1 MKLSTRLSTTLRP
14 LRLMTGAVL
23 LACACMA
30 QAEIRLGDTLPVAP
44 EVTVGKLPNGL
55 TYYIKKNARP
65 AQKVELRLV
74 VKAGSILEDD
84 DQQGLAHFTEHMA
97 FNGSTHFKRNE
108 LISYLQSIGVKF
120 GADLNAYTSFDE
132 TVYVLPIPTTR
143 KGNLEKGFLVLED
156 WAHGL
161 KFNPADIN
169 SERGI
174 VLEEAR
180 LGKGASDR
188 MNKVLYPKLLNG
200 SRYAERMPIGKESV
214 LKTFKPD
221 TIKRFYKDWYRPD
234 LMAVMVVG
242 DVEPKQAE
250 AMIRQHFGKLKNPAE
265 PRPRTYAEVPLREQT
280 EALVITDK
288 EATDD
293 TVFIRYP
300 IRPAQEPVTIADYRR
315 QMIENLYGQ
324 MLSARMQELTQ
335 QADPPFIQGGS
346 SMGKLVRGY
355 ESFSAYALV
364 GKGGVKPAIDALIRE
379 DERARRFGF
388 SQDELD
394 RARKNML
401 RNYERAYNERDK
413 SDSAVFVAEY
423 SRNFLEK
430 EAIPGIENELMYAR
444 ELLPQVS
451 LQEINET
458 VAKVIPDQQK
468 KLVVFMGSE
477 PKAGDKPVP
486 TEQQLLDAV
495 AQAEQQ
501 KVAPKLEKVVDSK
514 LMDGPPAGGTI
525 VSETKNS
532 AIGVT
537 ELKLG
542 NGVRVLL
549 KPTDFKNDQVLMGA
563 TRFGGQSLYGDADV
577 YNARYASAIVSNMGL
592 KDLAPA
598 DLQKVMAGKTVNV
611 GASLGELSEGF
622 GGSSSSADVEAMLQL
637 VYLYMHQVRRDP
649 ALFQSFVSKQQ
660 DLARNT
666 LLQPDAVFYDTIQH
680 TMFGDSPRID
690 GVPRPG
696 DFGKV
701 DLDRALDI
709 FRERFGS
716 ARDMTFF
723 FTGSFDVEKIK
734 PLLAAYLGTLPV
746 GEVVHAYRDLGLRP
760 VRGVVKKAVYMGSEP
775 KSNIS
780 ISFTGDVQYSDE
792 QKMVLQALGEVL
804 NLKVIEVLR
813 EKMSMIYGGG
823 FETAMGKHPYGHYT
837 VGLSLPTGPEN
848 VDKVIAA
855 AFAEIDK
862 MKTQGPSAA
871 DLEKVKLNWITRQKK
886 SMRENSYWM
895 SQMMGSVTQERD
907 PTQILRF
914 EQRVRAITPQAI
926 RQAAQRYLDMNNYVQ
941 VVLYPEQGAAQADG
955 KPVVAGSNSQ

>member
-1 MKLSTRLSTTLRP
+1 MKLSK
-14 LRLMTGAVL
+14 LRLISGAVL

-30 QAEIRLGDTLPVAP
+30 QAEIRLTDPLPLAP

-55 TYYIKKNARP
+55 TYYVKKNARP

-132 TVYVLPIPTTR
+132 TVYVLPIPTN
-143 KGNLEKGFLVLED
+143 KKENLEKGFLVLED

-214 LKTFKPD
+214 LKTFKQEA
-221 TIKRFYKDWYRPD
+221 IKRFYKDWYRPD

-250 AMIRQHFGKLKNPAE
+250 KLIQQHFGKLKNPAK
-265 PRPRTYAEVPLREQT
+265 PRPRLYAEVPQRSQT
-280 EALVITDK
+280 EAVVITDK
-288 EATDD
+288 EAPDD
-293 TVFIRYP
+293 SVFIRYP
-300 IRPAQEPVTIADYRR
+300 IRAAQEPVTIADYRR

-335 QADPPFIQGGS
+335 QANPPFIQGGS

-355 ESFSAYALV
+355 ESFSAYALL
-364 GKGGVKPAIDALIRE
+364 GKGGVQPAVDALVQE

-394 RARKNML
+394 RARKDML
-401 RNYERAYNERDK
+401 RNYERAYSERDK
-413 SDSAVFVAEY
+413 SDSAGFVAEY
-423 SRNFLEK
+423 SRNFLEQ
-430 EAIPGIENELMYAR
+430 EAIPGIANELLYAK
-444 ELLPQVS
+444 ELLPQVT

-468 KLVVFMGSE
+468 KLVVFMGAE
-477 PKAGDKPVP
+477 PKAGEATSSVP
-486 TEQQLLDAV
+486 TQQQLLDAV
-495 AQAEQQ
+495 AKAEQQ
-501 KVAPKLEKVVDSK
+501 KVEPRTEKVLASK
-514 LMDGPPAGGTI
+514 LMDGPPAGGSI
-525 VSETKNS
+525 VSEKLNS

-537 ELKLG
+537 ELTLG

-549 KPTDFKNDQVLMGA
+549 KPTDFKNDQVLMGS
-563 TRFGGQSLYGDADV
+563 TRFGGQSLFGDADI
-577 YNARYASAIVSNMGL
+577 YNARYASAVVGSMGL
-592 KDLAPA
+592 KDLAPL
-598 DLQKVMAGKTVNV
+598 DLQKVLAGKTVNV

-622 GGSSSSADVEAMLQL
+622 GGSASSADVEAMLQL
-637 VYLYMHQVRRDP
+637 VYLYFNDVRKD
-649 ALFQSFVSKQQ
+649 AGLYQSFIGKQQ
-660 DLARNT
+660 DLAKNSMA
-666 LLQPDAVFYDTIQH
+666 QPEAVFYDAIQH
-680 TMFGDSPRID
+680 AMYGDNPRVD
-690 GVPRPG
+690 GVPRAA
-696 DFGKV
+696 DFDKV
-701 DLDRALDI
+701 GLDRSLDI
-709 FRERFGS
+709 FRQRFSS
-716 ARDMTFF
+716 ARGMTFIF
-723 FTGSFDVEKIK
+723 AGSFELDKIK
-734 PLLAAYLGTLPV
+734 PLIASYLGTLPV
-746 GEVVHAYRDLGLRP
+746 GEVAHAYRDVGMRP
-760 VRGVVKKAVYMGSEP
+760 VTGVVKKDIYMGSEP
-775 KSNIS
+775 KSTIS
-780 ISFTGDVQYSDE
+780 ITFNGDVAYSDE
-792 QKMVLQALGEVL
+792 QKLTLQALGEVL

-823 FETAMGKHPYGHYT
+823 FETSMGQHPYGHYS
-837 VGLSLPTGPEN
+837 VALNLPTGPEN

-855 AFAEIDK
+855 AFAEINK
-862 MKTQGPSAA
+862 MKADGPSVA
-871 DLEKVKLNWITRQKK
+871 DLEKVKLNWITRQQK
-886 SMRENSYWM
+886 SLRENNYWM
-895 SQMMGSVTQERD
+895 NQLMGSVTQGRD
-907 PTQILRF
+907 PAHILRY
-914 EQRVRAITPQAI
+914 EQRVRAITPQAVKL
-926 RQAAQRYLDMNNYVQ
+926 AAQRYLDMHNYVQ
-941 VVLYPEQGAAQADG
+941 VVLYPERKNVAA
-955 KPVVAGSNSQ
+955 K

>member
-1 MKLSTRLSTTLRP
+1 MKLSK
-14 LRLMTGAVL
+14 LRLISGAVL

-30 QAEIRLGDTLPVAP
+30 QAEIRLSDPLPLAP

-132 TVYVLPIPTTR
+132 TVYVLPIPTNR
-143 KGNLEKGFLVLED
+143 KENLEKGFLVLED

-214 LKTFKPD
+214 LKTFKPEA
-221 TIKRFYKDWYRPD
+221 IKRFYKDWYRPD

-242 DVEPKQAE
+242 DVEPSQAE
-250 AMIRQHFGKLKNPAE
+250 KLIRQHFGKLKNPAK
-265 PRPRTYAEVPLREQT
+265 PRPRLYAEVPQRSQT

-288 EATDD
+288 EAPDD
-293 TVFIRYP
+293 SVFIRYP
-300 IRPAQEPVTIADYRR
+300 IRAAQEPVTIADYRR

-335 QADPPFIQGGS
+335 QANPPFIQGGS

-355 ESFSAYALV
+355 ESFSAYALL
-364 GKGGVKPAIDALIRE
+364 GKGGVQPAVDALVQE

-394 RARKNML
+394 RARKDML
-401 RNYERAYNERDK
+401 RNYERAYSERDK
-413 SDSAVFVAEY
+413 SDSAGFVAEY
-423 SRNFLEK
+423 SRNFLEQ
-430 EAIPGIENELMYAR
+430 EAVPGIANELLYAQ
-444 ELLPQVS
+444 ELLPQVT

-468 KLVVFMGSE
+468 KLVVFMGAE
-477 PKAGDKPVP
+477 PKAGGAASTVP
-486 TEQQLLDAV
+486 TQRQLLDAV
-495 AQAEQQ
+495 AKAEQQ
-501 KVAPKLEKVVDSK
+501 KVEPRTEKVLASK
-514 LMDGPPAGGTI
+514 LMDGPPAGGGI
-525 VSETKNS
+525 VSEKLNS

-537 ELKLG
+537 ELTLG

-549 KPTDFKNDQVLMGA
+549 KPTDFKNDQVLMGS
-563 TRFGGQSLYGDADV
+563 TRFGGQSLFGDADI
-577 YNARYASAIVSNMGL
+577 YNARYASAVVGSMGL
-592 KDLAPA
+592 KDLAPL
-598 DLQKVMAGKTVNV
+598 DLQKVLAGKTVNV

-622 GGSSSSADVEAMLQL
+622 GGSASSADVEAMLQL
-637 VYLYMHQVRRDP
+637 VYLYFNDVRKD
-649 ALFQSFVSKQQ
+649 AGLYQSFIGKQQ
-660 DLARNT
+660 DLAKNSMA
-666 LLQPDAVFYDTIQH
+666 QPEAVFYDAIQH
-680 TMFGDSPRID
+680 AMFGDNPRVD
-690 GVPRPG
+690 GVPRAA
-696 DFGKV
+696 DFDKV
-701 DLDRALDI
+701 GLDRSLDI
-709 FRERFGS
+709 FRQRFSS
-716 ARDMTFF
+716 ARGMTFIF
-723 FTGSFDVEKIK
+723 AGSFELDKIK
-734 PLLAAYLGTLPV
+734 PLIASYLGTLPV
-746 GEVVHAYRDLGLRP
+746 GDVPHAYRDVGMRP
-760 VRGVVKKAVYMGSEP
+760 VTGVVKKEIYMGSEP
-775 KSNIS
+775 KSTIS
-780 ISFTGDVQYSDE
+780 ITFNGEVAYSDE
-792 QKMVLQALGEVL
+792 QKLTLQALGEVL

-823 FETAMGKHPYGHYT
+823 FETSMGQHPYGHYS
-837 VGLSLPTGPEN
+837 VALNLPTGPEN

-855 AFAEIDK
+855 AFAEINK
-862 MKTQGPSAA
+862 MKTDGPSAA
-871 DLEKVKLNWITRQKK
+871 DLEKVKLNWITRQQK
-886 SMRENSYWM
+886 SLRENRYWM
-895 SQMMGSVTQERD
+895 SQLMGSVTQGRD
-907 PTQILRF
+907 PAHILRY
-914 EQRVRAITPQAI
+914 EQRVRAITPQAVKL
-926 RQAAQRYLDMNNYVQ
+926 AAQRYLDMHNYVQ
-941 VVLYPEQGAAQADG
+941 VVMYPER
-955 KPVVAGSNSQ
+955 KNVAVK

>member
-1 MKLSTRLSTTLRP
+1 MKLSK
-14 LRLMTGAVL
+14 LRLISGAVL

-30 QAEIRLGDTLPVAP
+30 QAEIRLTDPLPLAP

-132 TVYVLPIPTTR
+132 TVYVLPIPTN
-143 KGNLEKGFLVLED
+143 KKENLEKGFLVLED

-214 LKTFKPD
+214 LKTFKPEA
-221 TIKRFYKDWYRPD
+221 IKRFYKDWYRPD

-242 DVEPKQAE
+242 DVEPSQAE
-250 AMIRQHFGKLKNPAE
+250 KLIRQHFGKLKNPAK
-265 PRPRTYAEVPLREQT
+265 PRPRLYAEVPQRSQT

-288 EATDD
+288 EAPDD

-300 IRPAQEPVTIADYRR
+300 IRAAQEPVTIADYRR

-335 QADPPFIQGGS
+335 QANPPFIQGGS
-346 SMGKLVRGY
+346 SVGKLVRGY
-355 ESFSAYALV
+355 ESFSAYALL
-364 GKGGVKPAIDALIRE
+364 GKGGVQPAVDALVLE

-394 RARKNML
+394 RARKDML
-401 RNYERAYNERDK
+401 RNYERAYSERDK
-413 SDSAVFVAEY
+413 SDSAGFVAEY
-423 SRNFLEK
+423 SRNFLEQ
-430 EAIPGIENELMYAR
+430 EAVPGIANELLYAQ
-444 ELLPQVS
+444 ELLPQVT

-468 KLVVFMGSE
+468 KLVVFMGAE
-477 PKAGDKPVP
+477 PKAGDAASTVP
-486 TEQQLLDAV
+486 TQQQLLDAV
-495 AQAEQQ
+495 AQAERQT
-501 KVAPKLEKVVDSK
+501 VEPRTEKVLASK
-514 LMDGPPAGGTI
+514 LMDGPPAGGGI
-525 VSETKNS
+525 VSEKLNS

-537 ELKLG
+537 ELTLG

-549 KPTDFKNDQVLMGA
+549 KPTDFKNDQVLMGS
-563 TRFGGQSLYGDADV
+563 TRFGGQSLFGDADI
-577 YNARYASAIVSNMGL
+577 YNARYASAVVGSMGL
-592 KDLAPA
+592 KDLAPL
-598 DLQKVMAGKTVNV
+598 DLQKVLAGKTVNV

-622 GGSSSSADVEAMLQL
+622 GGSASSADVEAMLQL
-637 VYLYMHQVRRDP
+637 VYLYFHDVRKD
-649 ALFQSFVSKQQ
+649 AGLYQSFIGKQQ
-660 DLARNT
+660 DLAKNSMA
-666 LLQPDAVFYDTIQH
+666 QPEAVFYDAIQH
-680 TMFGDSPRID
+680 AMYGDNPRVD
-690 GVPRPG
+690 GVPRAA
-696 DFGKV
+696 DFDKV
-701 DLDRALDI
+701 GLDRSLDI
-709 FRERFGS
+709 FRQRFSS
-716 ARDMTFF
+716 ARDMTFIF
-723 FTGSFDVEKIK
+723 AGSFELDKIK
-734 PLLAAYLGTLPV
+734 PLIASYLGTLPV
-746 GEVVHAYRDLGLRP
+746 ADVAHAYRDVGMRP
-760 VRGVVKKAVYMGSEP
+760 VTGVVKKDIYMGSEP
-775 KSNIS
+775 KSTIS
-780 ISFTGDVQYSDE
+780 ITFNGDAAYSDE
-792 QKMVLQALGEVL
+792 QKLTLQALGEVL

-823 FETAMGKHPYGHYT
+823 FDTSMGQHPYGHYS
-837 VGLSLPTGPEN
+837 VALNLPTGPEN

-855 AFAEIDK
+855 AFAEINK
-862 MKTQGPSAA
+862 MKADGPSVA
-871 DLEKVKLNWITRQKK
+871 DLEKVKLNWITRQQK
-886 SMRENSYWM
+886 SLRENNYWM
-895 SQMMGSVTQERD
+895 NQLMGSVTQGRD
-907 PTQILRF
+907 PAHILNY
-914 EQRVRAITPQAI
+914 EQRVRAITPQAVKL
-926 RQAAQRYLDMNNYVQ
+926 AAQRYLDMHNYVQ
-941 VVLYPEQGAAQADG
+941 VVLYPER
-955 KPVVAGSNSQ
+955 KNVASK

>member
-1 MKLSTRLSTTLRP
+1 MKLSK
-14 LRLMTGAVL
+14 LRLVSGAVL

-30 QAEIRLGDTLPVAP
+30 QAEIRLSDPLPLAP

-132 TVYVLPIPTTR
+132 TVYVLPIPTN
-143 KGNLEKGFLVLED
+143 KKENLEKGFLVLED

-214 LKTFKPD
+214 LKTFKPEA
-221 TIKRFYKDWYRPD
+221 IKRFYKDWYRPD

-242 DVEPKQAE
+242 DVEPRQAE
-250 AMIRQHFGKLKNPAE
+250 AMIRQHFGKLKNPAK
-265 PRPRTYAEVPLREQT
+265 PRPRLYADVPQRSQT

-288 EATDD
+288 EAPDD
-293 TVFIRYP
+293 SVFIRYP
-300 IRPAQEPVTIADYRR
+300 IRAAQEPVTIADYRR
-315 QMIENLYGQ
+315 QMIENLYGH

-335 QADPPFIQGGS
+335 QANPPFIQGGS

-355 ESFSAYALV
+355 ESFSAYALL
-364 GKGGVKPAIDALIRE
+364 GKGGVQPAVDALVLE

-394 RARKNML
+394 RARKDML
-401 RNYERAYNERDK
+401 RNYERAYSERDK
-413 SDSAVFVAEY
+413 SDSSGFVAEY
-423 SRNFLEK
+423 SRNFLEQ
-430 EAIPGIENELMYAR
+430 EAIPGIANELLYAQ
-444 ELLPQVS
+444 ELLPQVT

-468 KLVVFMGSE
+468 KLVVFMGAE
-477 PKAGDKPVP
+477 PKAGGAASTVP
-486 TEQQLLDAV
+486 TQQQLLDAV
-495 AQAEQQ
+495 AKAEQQ
-501 KVAPKLEKVVDSK
+501 KVEPRTEKVLASK
-514 LMDGPPAGGTI
+514 LMDGPPAGGSI
-525 VSETKNS
+525 VSEKLNS
-532 AIGVT
+532 AVGVT
-537 ELKLG
+537 ELILG

-549 KPTDFKNDQVLMGA
+549 KPTDFKNDQVLMGS
-563 TRFGGQSLYGDADV
+563 TRFGGQSLFGDADI
-577 YNARYASAIVSNMGL
+577 YNARYASAVVGSMGL
-592 KDLAPA
+592 RDLAPL
-598 DLQKVMAGKTVNV
+598 DLQKVLAGKTVNV

-622 GGSSSSADVEAMLQL
+622 GGSASSADVEAMLQL
-637 VYLYMHQVRRDP
+637 VYLYFNDVRKD
-649 ALFQSFVSKQQ
+649 AGLYQSFIGKQQ
-660 DLARNT
+660 DLAKNSMA
-666 LLQPDAVFYDTIQH
+666 QPEAVFYDAIQH
-680 TMFGDSPRID
+680 AMFGDNPRVD
-690 GVPRPG
+690 GVPRAA
-696 DFGKV
+696 DFDKV
-701 DLDRALDI
+701 GLDRSLEI
-709 FRERFGS
+709 FRQRFSS
-716 ARDMTFF
+716 ARDMTFI
-723 FTGSFDVEKIK
+723 FTGSFDLGKIK
-734 PLLAAYLGTLPV
+734 PLIASYLGTLPV
-746 GEVVHAYRDLGLRP
+746 GEVAHAYRDVGMRP
-760 VRGVVKKAVYMGSEP
+760 VSGIVKKDIYMGSEP
-775 KSNIS
+775 KSTIS
-780 ISFTGDVQYSDE
+780 ITFNGDVAYSDE
-792 QKMVLQALGEVL
+792 QKLTLQALGEVL

-823 FETAMGKHPYGHYT
+823 FETSMGQHPYGHYS
-837 VGLSLPTGPEN
+837 VALNLPTGPEN

-855 AFAEIDK
+855 AFAEINK
-862 MKTQGPSAA
+862 MKTDGPSAA
-871 DLEKVKLNWITRQKK
+871 DLEKVKLNWITRQQK
-886 SMRENSYWM
+886 SLRENNYWM
-895 SQMMGSVTQERD
+895 NQLMGSVTQGRD
-907 PTQILRF
+907 PAHILRY
-914 EQRVRAITPQAI
+914 EQRVRAITPQAVKL
-926 RQAAQRYLDMNNYVQ
+926 AAQRYLDMHNYVQ
-941 VVLYPEQGAAQADG
+941 VVLYPERKNIAA
-955 KPVVAGSNSQ
+955 K

>member
-1 MKLSTRLSTTLRP
+1 MKLRP
-14 LRLMTGAVL
+14 LRLITGAVL

-30 QAEIRLGDTLPVAP
+30 QAQIALNDPLPLSP
-44 EVTVGKLPNGL
+44 EVTVGKLSNGL

-132 TVYVLPIPTTR
+132 TVYVLPIPTTQ

-250 AMIRQHFGKLKNPAE
+250 AMIRRHFGKLKNPAK

-355 ESFSAYALV
+355 ESFSAYALL
-364 GKGGVKPAIDALIRE
+364 GKGGVQPAIAALVRE

-413 SDSAVFVAEY
+413 SDSAGFVAEY

-451 LQEINET
+451 LQELNET
-458 VAKVIPDQQK
+458 VAKVIPDRQK
-468 KLVVFMGSE
+468 KLVVYMGSE
-477 PKAGDKPVP
+477 MGSETGSEANAGGKAVP

-501 KVAPKLEKVVDSK
+501 QVEPKLEKVVDSK
-514 LMDGPPAGGTI
+514 LMDGPPAGGSI
-525 VSETKNS
+525 VSETLNS

-563 TRFGGQSLYGDADV
+563 TRFGGQSLFDDADV
-577 YNARYASAIVSNMGL
+577 YNARYASAVVSNMGL
-592 KDLAPA
+592 KDLAPL
-598 DLQKVMAGKTVNV
+598 DLQKAMAGKTVNV

-622 GGSSSSADVEAMLQL
+622 GGSSSSADVESMLQL
-637 VYLYMHQVRRDP
+637 VNLYMHQVRRDP
-649 ALFQSFVSKQQ
+649 ALFQSYIGKQQ
-660 DLARNT
+660 DLAKNSM
-666 LLQPDAVFYDTIQH
+666 LQPETVFYDTVQR

-690 GVPRPG
+690 GVPHAS
-696 DFGKV
+696 DFAKI
-701 DLDRALDI
+701 DLDRALEI
-709 FRERFGS
+709 FRQRYGS

-723 FTGSFDVEKIK
+723 FTGSFDVETIK

-746 GEVVHAYRDLGLRP
+746 GEVPHAYRDLGLRP
-760 VRGVVKKAVYMGSEP
+760 VKGVVKKAVYMGSEP

-780 ISFTGDVQYSDE
+780 INFTGEVEYSDE

-804 NLKVIEVLR
+804 NLRVIDVLR

-855 AFAEIDK
+855 AFAEIK
-862 MKTQGPSAA
+862 RMKTDGPSAA

-886 SMRENSYWM
+886 AMRENSYWM
-895 SQMMGSVTQERD
+895 SQLMGSVTQERD
-907 PTQILRF
+907 PTQILRY
-914 EQRVRAITPQAI
+914 EQRVRAITPQAVK
-926 RQAAQRYLDMNNYVQ
+926 QAAQRYLDLNNYVQ
-941 VVLYPEQGAAQADG
+941 VVLYPEQKNVTA
-955 KPVVAGSNSQ
+955 SNSH

>member
-1 MKLSTRLSTTLRP
+1 MKLSK
-14 LRLMTGAVL
+14 LRLISGAVL

-30 QAEIRLGDTLPVAP
+30 QAEIRLSDPLPLAP

-132 TVYVLPIPTTR
+132 TVYVLPIPTN
-143 KGNLEKGFLVLED
+143 KKENLEKGFLVLED

-214 LKTFKPD
+214 LKTFKPEA
-221 TIKRFYKDWYRPD
+221 IKRFYKDWYRPD

-250 AMIRQHFGKLKNPAE
+250 AMIRQHFGKLKNPAK
-265 PRPRTYAEVPLREQT
+265 PRPRLYAEVPQRSQT
-280 EALVITDK
+280 EAVVITDK
-288 EATDD
+288 EAPDD
-293 TVFIRYP
+293 SVFIRYP
-300 IRPAQEPVTIADYRR
+300 IRAAQEPVTIADYRR

-335 QADPPFIQGGS
+335 QANPPFIQGGS

-355 ESFSAYALV
+355 ESFSAYALL
-364 GKGGVKPAIDALIRE
+364 GKGGVQPAVDALVQE

-394 RARKNML
+394 RARKDML
-401 RNYERAYNERDK
+401 RNYERAYSERDK
-413 SDSAVFVAEY
+413 SDSAGFVAEY
-423 SRNFLEK
+423 SRNFLEQ
-430 EAIPGIENELMYAR
+430 EAIPGIANELLYAK
-444 ELLPQVS
+444 ELLPQVT

-468 KLVVFMGSE
+468 KLVVFMGAE
-477 PKAGDKPVP
+477 PKAGEATSSVP
-486 TEQQLLDAV
+486 TQQQLLDAV
-495 AQAEQQ
+495 AKAEQQ
-501 KVAPKLEKVVDSK
+501 KVEPRTEKVLASK
-514 LMDGPPAGGTI
+514 LMDGPPAGGSI
-525 VSETKNS
+525 VSEKLNS

-537 ELKLG
+537 ELTLG

-549 KPTDFKNDQVLMGA
+549 KPTDFKNDQVLMGS
-563 TRFGGQSLYGDADV
+563 TRFGGQSLFGDADI
-577 YNARYASAIVSNMGL
+577 YNARYASAVVGSMGL
-592 KDLAPA
+592 KDLAPL
-598 DLQKVMAGKTVNV
+598 DLQKVLAGKTVNV

-622 GGSSSSADVEAMLQL
+622 GGSASSADVEAMLQL
-637 VYLYMHQVRRDP
+637 VYLYFNDVRKD
-649 ALFQSFVSKQQ
+649 AGLYQSFIGKQQ
-660 DLARNT
+660 DLAKNSMA
-666 LLQPDAVFYDTIQH
+666 QPEAVFYDAIQH
-680 TMFGDSPRID
+680 AMYGDNPRVD
-690 GVPRPG
+690 GVPRAA
-696 DFGKV
+696 DFDKV
-701 DLDRALDI
+701 GLDRSLDI
-709 FRERFGS
+709 FRQRFSS
-716 ARDMTFF
+716 ARDMTFIF
-723 FTGSFDVEKIK
+723 AGSFELDKIK
-734 PLLAAYLGTLPV
+734 PLIASYLGTLPV
-746 GEVVHAYRDLGLRP
+746 GEVAHAYRDVGMRP
-760 VRGVVKKAVYMGSEP
+760 VTGVVKKDIYMGSEP
-775 KSNIS
+775 KSTIS
-780 ISFTGDVQYSDE
+780 ITFNGDVAYSDE
-792 QKMVLQALGEVL
+792 QKLTLQALGEVL

-823 FETAMGKHPYGHYT
+823 FETSMGQHPYGHYS
-837 VGLSLPTGPEN
+837 VALNLPTGPEN

-855 AFAEIDK
+855 AFAEINK
-862 MKTQGPSAA
+862 MKADGPSVA
-871 DLEKVKLNWITRQKK
+871 DLEKVKLNWITRQQK
-886 SMRENSYWM
+886 SLRENNYWM
-895 SQMMGSVTQERD
+895 NQLMGSVTQGRD
-907 PTQILRF
+907 PAHILRY
-914 EQRVRAITPQAI
+914 EQRVRAITPQAVKL
-926 RQAAQRYLDMNNYVQ
+926 AAQRYLDMHNYVQ
-941 VVLYPEQGAAQADG
+941 VVLYPERKNVAA
-955 KPVVAGSNSQ
+955 K

>member
-1 MKLSTRLSTTLRP
+1 MKLSK
-14 LRLMTGAVL
+14 LRLISGAVL

-30 QAEIRLGDTLPVAP
+30 QAEIRLTDPLPLAP

-132 TVYVLPIPTTR
+132 TVYVLPIPTN
-143 KGNLEKGFLVLED
+143 KKENLEKGFLVLED

-214 LKTFKPD
+214 LKTFKPEA
-221 TIKRFYKDWYRPD
+221 IKRFYKDWYRPD

-250 AMIRQHFGKLKNPAE
+250 AMIRQHFGKLKNPAK
-265 PRPRTYAEVPLREQT
+265 PRPRLYAEVPQRSQT

-288 EATDD
+288 EAPDD
-293 TVFIRYP
+293 SVFIRYP
-300 IRPAQEPVTIADYRR
+300 IRAAQEPVTIADYRR

-335 QADPPFIQGGS
+335 QANPPFIQGGS

-355 ESFSAYALV
+355 ESFSAYALL
-364 GKGGVKPAIDALIRE
+364 GKGGVQPAVDALVQE

-394 RARKNML
+394 RARKDML
-401 RNYERAYNERDK
+401 RNYERAYSERDK
-413 SDSAVFVAEY
+413 SDSAGFVAEY
-423 SRNFLEK
+423 SRNFLEQ
-430 EAIPGIENELMYAR
+430 EAIPGIANELLYAK
-444 ELLPQVS
+444 ELLPQVT

-468 KLVVFMGSE
+468 KLVVFMGAE
-477 PKAGDKPVP
+477 PKAGDATSSVP
-486 TEQQLLDAV
+486 TQQQLLDAV
-495 AQAEQQ
+495 AKAEQQ
-501 KVAPKLEKVVDSK
+501 KVEPRTEKVLASK
-514 LMDGPPAGGTI
+514 LMDGPPAGGSI
-525 VSETKNS
+525 VSEKLNS

-537 ELKLG
+537 ELTLG

-549 KPTDFKNDQVLMGA
+549 KPTDFKNDQVLMGS
-563 TRFGGQSLYGDADV
+563 TRFGGQSLFGDADI
-577 YNARYASAIVSNMGL
+577 YNARYASAVVGSMGL
-592 KDLAPA
+592 KDLAPL
-598 DLQKVMAGKTVNV
+598 DLQKVLAGKTVNV

-622 GGSSSSADVEAMLQL
+622 GGSASSADVEAMLQL
-637 VYLYMHQVRRDP
+637 VYLYFNDVRKD
-649 ALFQSFVSKQQ
+649 AGLYQSFIGKQQ
-660 DLARNT
+660 DLAKNSMA
-666 LLQPDAVFYDTIQH
+666 QPEAVFYDAIQH
-680 TMFGDSPRID
+680 AMYGDNPRVD
-690 GVPRPG
+690 GVPRAA
-696 DFGKV
+696 DFDKV
-701 DLDRALDI
+701 GLDRSLDI
-709 FRERFGS
+709 FRQRFSS
-716 ARDMTFF
+716 ARDMTFIF
-723 FTGSFDVEKIK
+723 AGSFELDKIK
-734 PLLAAYLGTLPV
+734 PLIASYLGTLPV
-746 GEVVHAYRDLGLRP
+746 GEVAHAYRDVGMRP
-760 VRGVVKKAVYMGSEP
+760 VTGVVKKDIYMGSEP
-775 KSNIS
+775 KSTIS
-780 ISFTGDVQYSDE
+780 ITFNGDVAYSDE
-792 QKMVLQALGEVL
+792 QKLTLQALGEVL

-823 FETAMGKHPYGHYT
+823 FETSMGQHPYGHYS
-837 VGLSLPTGPEN
+837 VALNLPTGPEN

-855 AFAEIDK
+855 AFAEINK
-862 MKTQGPSAA
+862 MKADGPSVA
-871 DLEKVKLNWITRQKK
+871 DLEKVKLNWITRQQK
-886 SMRENSYWM
+886 SLRENNYWM
-895 SQMMGSVTQERD
+895 NQLMGSVTQGRD
-907 PTQILRF
+907 PAHILKY
-914 EQRVRAITPQAI
+914 EQRVRAITPQAVKL
-926 RQAAQRYLDMNNYVQ
+926 AAQRYLDMHNYVQ
-941 VVLYPEQGAAQADG
+941 VVLYPERKNVAA
-955 KPVVAGSNSQ
+955 K

>member
-1 MKLSTRLSTTLRP
+1 MNLSK
-14 LRLMTGAVL
+14 LRLISGAVL

-30 QAEIRLGDTLPVAP
+30 QAEIRLSDPLPLAP

-132 TVYVLPIPTTR
+132 TVYVLPIPTNK

-214 LKTFKPD
+214 LKTFKPEA
-221 TIKRFYKDWYRPD
+221 IKRFYKDWYRPD
-234 LMAVMVVG
+234 LMAVVVVG

-250 AMIRQHFGKLKNPAE
+250 AMIRQHFGKLKNPAK
-265 PRPRTYAEVPLREQT
+265 PRPRLYAEVPQRSQT

-288 EATDD
+288 EAPDD

-300 IRPAQEPVTIADYRR
+300 IRAAQEPVTIADYRR

-335 QADPPFIQGGS
+335 QANPPFIQGGS
-346 SMGKLVRGY
+346 NMGKLVRGY
-355 ESFSAYALV
+355 ESFSAYALL
-364 GKGGVKPAIDALIRE
+364 GKGGVQPAVDALVQE

-401 RNYERAYNERDK
+401 RNYERAYSERDK
-413 SDSAVFVAEY
+413 SDSAGFVAEY
-423 SRNFLEK
+423 SRNFLEQ
-430 EAIPGIENELMYAR
+430 EAIPGIANELLYAQ
-444 ELLPQVS
+444 ELLPQVT

-468 KLVVFMGSE
+468 KLVVFMGAE
-477 PKAGDKPVP
+477 PKAGAAASTVP
-486 TEQQLLDAV
+486 TQQQLLDAV
-495 AQAEQQ
+495 AKAEQQ
-501 KVAPKLEKVVDSK
+501 TIEPRTEKVLASK
-514 LMDGPPAGGTI
+514 LMDGPPAGGSI
-525 VSETKNS
+525 VSEKLNS

-537 ELKLG
+537 ELTLG

-549 KPTDFKNDQVLMGA
+549 KPTDFKNDQVLMGS
-563 TRFGGQSLYGDADV
+563 TRFGGQSLFGDADI
-577 YNARYASAIVSNMGL
+577 YNARYASAVVGSMGL
-592 KDLAPA
+592 KDLAPL
-598 DLQKVMAGKTVNV
+598 DLQKVLAGKTVNV

-622 GGSSSSADVEAMLQL
+622 GGSASSADVEAMLQL
-637 VYLYMHQVRRDP
+637 VYLYFNDVRKD
-649 ALFQSFVSKQQ
+649 AGLYQSFIGKQQ
-660 DLARNT
+660 DLAKNSMA
-666 LLQPDAVFYDTIQH
+666 QPEAVFYDAIQH
-680 TMFGDSPRID
+680 AMFGDNPRVD
-690 GVPRPG
+690 GVPRAA
-696 DFGKV
+696 DFDKV
-701 DLDRALDI
+701 GLDRSLDI
-709 FRERFGS
+709 FRQRFSS
-716 ARDMTFF
+716 ARGMTFIF
-723 FTGSFDVEKIK
+723 AGSFELDKIK
-734 PLLAAYLGTLPV
+734 PLIASYLGTLPV
-746 GEVVHAYRDLGLRP
+746 ADVPHAYRDVGMRP
-760 VRGVVKKAVYMGSEP
+760 VTGVVKKDIYMGSEP
-775 KSNIS
+775 KSTIS
-780 ISFTGDVQYSDE
+780 ITFNGDVAYSDE
-792 QKMVLQALGEVL
+792 QKLTLQALGEVL

-823 FETAMGKHPYGHYT
+823 FETSMGQHPYGHYS
-837 VGLSLPTGPEN
+837 VALNLPTGPEN

-855 AFAEIDK
+855 AFAEINK
-862 MKTQGPSAA
+862 MKTDGPSAA
-871 DLEKVKLNWITRQKK
+871 DLEKVKLNWITRQQK
-886 SMRENSYWM
+886 SLRENRYWM
-895 SQMMGSVTQERD
+895 SQLMGSVTQGRD
-907 PTQILRF
+907 PAHILRY
-914 EQRVRAITPQAI
+914 EQRVRAITPQAVKL
-926 RQAAQRYLDMNNYVQ
+926 AAQRYLDMHNYVQ
-941 VVLYPEQGAAQADG
+941 VVLYPERKNVAA
-955 KPVVAGSNSQ
+955 K

>member
-1 MKLSTRLSTTLRP
+1 MKLST
-14 LRLMTGAVL
+14 LRLISGAVL

-30 QAEIRLGDTLPVAP
+30 QAEIRLSDPLPLAP

-132 TVYVLPIPTTR
+132 TVYVLPIPTNR
-143 KGNLEKGFLVLED
+143 KENLEKGFLVLED

-200 SRYAERMPIGKESV
+200 SRYAQRMPIGKESV
-214 LKTFKPD
+214 LKTFKPEA
-221 TIKRFYKDWYRPD
+221 IKRFYKDWYRPD

-242 DVEPKQAE
+242 DVEPGQAE
-250 AMIRQHFGKLKNPAE
+250 KLIRQHFGKLKNPAT
-265 PRPRTYAEVPLREQT
+265 PRPRLYAEVPQRAQT

-288 EATDD
+288 EAPDD
-293 TVFIRYP
+293 SVFIRYP

-335 QADPPFIQGGS
+335 QANPPFIQGGS

-355 ESFSAYALV
+355 ESFSAYALL
-364 GKGGVKPAIDALIRE
+364 GKGGVQPAIDALVQE

-394 RARKNML
+394 RARKDML
-401 RNYERAYNERDK
+401 RNYERAYSERDK
-413 SDSAVFVAEY
+413 SDSSGFVAEY
-423 SRNFLEK
+423 SRNFLEQ
-430 EAIPGIENELMYAR
+430 EAIPGIANELMYAQ
-444 ELLPQVS
+444 ELLPQVT
-451 LQEINET
+451 LREINET

-468 KLVVFMGSE
+468 KLVVFMGAE
-477 PKAGDKPVP
+477 PKAGDAASKVP
-486 TEQQLLDAV
+486 TQQQLLDAV

-501 KVAPKLEKVVDSK
+501 TVAPRTEKVLASK
-514 LMDGPPAGGTI
+514 LMDGPPAGGSI
-525 VSETKNS
+525 VSEKLNS

-537 ELKLG
+537 ELILG

-549 KPTDFKNDQVLMGA
+549 KPTDFKNDQVLMGS
-563 TRFGGQSLYGDADV
+563 TRFGGQSLFGDADI
-577 YNARYASAIVSNMGL
+577 YNARYASAVVGSMGL
-592 KDLAPA
+592 KDLAPL
-598 DLQKVMAGKTVNV
+598 DLQKVLAGKTVNV

-622 GGSSSSADVEAMLQL
+622 GASASSADVEAMLQL
-637 VYLYMHQVRRDP
+637 VTLYFNDVRKD
-649 ALFQSFVSKQQ
+649 AGLYQSFIGKQQ
-660 DLARNT
+660 DLAKNSMA
-666 LLQPDAVFYDTIQH
+666 QPEAVFYDAVQH
-680 TMFGDSPRID
+680 ATFGDSPRVD
-690 GVPRPG
+690 GVPRAA
-696 DFGKV
+696 DFDKV
-701 DLDRALDI
+701 GLERSLEI
-709 FRERFGS
+709 FRQRFSS
-716 ARDMTFF
+716 ARGMTFI
-723 FTGSFDVEKIK
+723 FTGSFQLDKIK
-734 PLLAAYLGTLPV
+734 PLIAGYLGTLPV
-746 GEVVHAYRDLGLRP
+746 GEVAHAYRDVGLRP
-760 VRGVVKKAVYMGSEP
+760 VSGVVKKNVYMGSEP
-775 KSNIS
+775 KSTIS
-780 ISFTGDVQYSDE
+780 ISFNGNVAYSEE
-792 QKMVLQALGEVL
+792 QKLTLQALGEVL

-813 EKMSMIYGGG
+813 EKMGMIYGGG
-823 FETAMGKHPYGHYT
+823 FETAMGQHPYGYYS
-837 VGLSLPTGPEN
+837 VALNLPTGPEH

-855 AFAEIDK
+855 AFAEISK
-862 MKTQGPSAA
+862 MKTDGPSAA
-871 DLEKVKLNWITRQKK
+871 DLEKVKLNWITRQQK
-886 SMRENSYWM
+886 SLRENNYWM
-895 SQMMGSVTQERD
+895 SQLMASVTQGRD
-907 PTQILRF
+907 PAHILRF

-941 VVLYPEQGAAQADG
+941 VVLYPER
-955 KPVVAGSNSQ
+955 KNVAVK

>member
-1 MKLSTRLSTTLRP
+1 MKLSK
-14 LRLMTGAVL
+14 LRLIPGAVL
-23 LACACMA
+23 LACACLA
-30 QAEIRLGDTLPVAP
+30 QAEIRLSDPLPLAP

-132 TVYVLPIPTTR
+132 TVYVLPIPTN
-143 KGNLEKGFLVLED
+143 KKENLEKGFLVLED

-214 LKTFKPD
+214 LKTFKPEA
-221 TIKRFYKDWYRPD
+221 IKRFYKDWYRPD

-242 DVEPKQAE
+242 DVEPGQAE
-250 AMIRQHFGKLKNPAE
+250 KLIRQHFGKLKNPAK
-265 PRPRTYAEVPLREQT
+265 PRPRLYAEVPQRSQT

-288 EATDD
+288 EAPDD
-293 TVFIRYP
+293 SVFIRYP
-300 IRPAQEPVTIADYRR
+300 IRAAQEPVTIADYRR

-335 QADPPFIQGGS
+335 QANPPFIQGGS

-355 ESFSAYALV
+355 ESFSAYALL
-364 GKGGVKPAIDALIRE
+364 GKGGLQPAVDALVQE

-401 RNYERAYNERDK
+401 RNYERAYSERDK
-413 SDSAVFVAEY
+413 SDSAGFVAEY
-423 SRNFLEK
+423 SRNFLEQ
-430 EAIPGIENELMYAR
+430 EAVPGIANELLYAQ
-444 ELLPQVS
+444 ELLPQVT

-468 KLVVFMGSE
+468 KLVVFMGGE
-477 PKAGDKPVP
+477 PKAGDAASTVP
-486 TEQQLLDAV
+486 TQQQLLDAV
-495 AQAEQQ
+495 AKAEQQ
-501 KVAPKLEKVVDSK
+501 KVEPRTEKVLASK
-514 LMDGPPAGGTI
+514 LMDGPPAGGSI
-525 VSETKNS
+525 VAEKLNS

-537 ELKLG
+537 ELTLG

-549 KPTDFKNDQVLMGA
+549 KPTDFKNDQVLMGS
-563 TRFGGQSLYGDADV
+563 TRFGGQSLFGDADI
-577 YNARYASAIVSNMGL
+577 YNARYASAVVGSMGL
-592 KDLAPA
+592 KDLAPL
-598 DLQKVMAGKTVNV
+598 DLQKVLAGKTVNV

-622 GGSSSSADVEAMLQL
+622 GGSASSADVEAMLQL
-637 VYLYMHQVRRDP
+637 VYLYFHDVRKD
-649 ALFQSFVSKQQ
+649 AGLYQSFIGKQQ
-660 DLARNT
+660 DLAKNSMA
-666 LLQPDAVFYDTIQH
+666 QPEAVFYDAVQH
-680 TMFGDSPRID
+680 AMYGDHPRVD
-690 GVPRPG
+690 GVPRVA
-696 DFGKV
+696 DFDKV
-701 DLDRALDI
+701 ALDRSLDI
-709 FRERFGS
+709 FRQRFSS
-716 ARDMTFF
+716 ARDMTFIF
-723 FTGSFDVEKIK
+723 AGSFELDKIK
-734 PLLAAYLGTLPV
+734 PLIASYLGTLPV
-746 GEVVHAYRDLGLRP
+746 GEVAHAYRDVGMRP
-760 VRGVVKKAVYMGSEP
+760 VTGVVKKDIYMGSEP
-775 KSNIS
+775 KSTIS
-780 ISFTGDVQYSDE
+780 ITFNGDVAYSDE
-792 QKMVLQALGEVL
+792 QKLTLQALGEVL

-823 FETAMGKHPYGHYT
+823 FETSMGQHPYGHYS
-837 VGLSLPTGPEN
+837 VALNLPTGPEN

-855 AFAEIDK
+855 AFAEISK
-862 MKTQGPSAA
+862 MKADGPSAA
-871 DLEKVKLNWITRQKK
+871 DLEKVKLNWITRQQK
-886 SMRENSYWM
+886 SLRENNYWM
-895 SQMMGSVTQERD
+895 NQLMGSVTQGRD
-907 PTQILRF
+907 PAHILRY
-914 EQRVRAITPQAI
+914 EQRVRAITPQAVKL
-926 RQAAQRYLDMNNYVQ
+926 AAQRYLDLHNYVQ
-941 VVLYPEQGAAQADG
+941 VVLYPERKNIAA
-955 KPVVAGSNSQ
+955 K

>member
-1 MKLSTRLSTTLRP
+1 MKLSK
-14 LRLMTGAVL
+14 LRLISGAVL

-30 QAEIRLGDTLPVAP
+30 QAEIRLTDPLPLAP

-132 TVYVLPIPTTR
+132 TVYVLPIPTN
-143 KGNLEKGFLVLED
+143 KKENLEKGFLVLED

-214 LKTFKPD
+214 LKTFKPEA
-221 TIKRFYKDWYRPD
+221 IKRFYKDWYRPD

-250 AMIRQHFGKLKNPAE
+250 KLIRQHFGKLKNPAK
-265 PRPRTYAEVPLREQT
+265 PRPRLYAEVPQRSQT

-288 EATDD
+288 EAPDD
-293 TVFIRYP
+293 SVFIRYP
-300 IRPAQEPVTIADYRR
+300 IRAAQEPVTIADYRR

-324 MLSARMQELTQ
+324 MLNARMQELTQ
-335 QADPPFIQGGS
+335 QANPPFIQGGS
-346 SMGKLVRGY
+346 SVGKLVRGY
-355 ESFSAYALV
+355 ESFSAYALL
-364 GKGGVKPAIDALIRE
+364 GKGGVQPAVDALVLE

-394 RARKNML
+394 RARKDML
-401 RNYERAYNERDK
+401 RNYERAYSERDK
-413 SDSAVFVAEY
+413 SDSAGFVAEY
-423 SRNFLEK
+423 SRNFLEQ
-430 EAIPGIENELMYAR
+430 EAVPGIANELLYAQ
-444 ELLPQVS
+444 ELLPQVT

-468 KLVVFMGSE
+468 KLVVFMGAE
-477 PKAGDKPVP
+477 PKAGDAASTVP
-486 TEQQLLDAV
+486 TQQQLLDAV
-495 AQAEQQ
+495 AQAERQT
-501 KVAPKLEKVVDSK
+501 VEPRTEKVLASK
-514 LMDGPPAGGTI
+514 LMDGPPAGGSI
-525 VSETKNS
+525 VSEKLNS

-537 ELKLG
+537 ELILG

-549 KPTDFKNDQVLMGA
+549 KPTDFKNDQVLMGS
-563 TRFGGQSLYGDADV
+563 TRFGGQSLFGDADI
-577 YNARYASAIVSNMGL
+577 YNARYASAVVGSMGL
-592 KDLAPA
+592 KDLAPL
-598 DLQKVMAGKTVNV
+598 DLQKVLAGKTVNV

-622 GGSSSSADVEAMLQL
+622 GGSASSADVEAMLQL
-637 VYLYMHQVRRDP
+637 VYLYFHDVRKD
-649 ALFQSFVSKQQ
+649 AGLYQSFIGKQQ
-660 DLARNT
+660 DLAKNSMA
-666 LLQPDAVFYDTIQH
+666 QPEAVFYDAIQH
-680 TMFGDSPRID
+680 AMYGDNPRVD
-690 GVPRPG
+690 GVPRAA
-696 DFGKV
+696 DFDKV
-701 DLDRALDI
+701 GLDRSLDI
-709 FRERFGS
+709 FRQRFSS
-716 ARDMTFF
+716 ARDMTFIF
-723 FTGSFDVEKIK
+723 AGSFELDKIK
-734 PLLAAYLGTLPV
+734 PLIASYLGTLPV
-746 GEVVHAYRDLGLRP
+746 AEVAHAYRDVGMRP
-760 VRGVVKKAVYMGSEP
+760 VTGVVKKDIYMGSEP
-775 KSNIS
+775 KSTIS
-780 ISFTGDVQYSDE
+780 ITFNGDAAYSDE
-792 QKMVLQALGEVL
+792 QKLTLQALGEVL

-823 FETAMGKHPYGHYT
+823 FETSMGQHPYGHYS
-837 VGLSLPTGPEN
+837 VALNLPTGPEN
-848 VDKVIAA
+848 VDKVIVA
-855 AFAEIDK
+855 AFAEINK
-862 MKTQGPSAA
+862 MKADGPSVA
-871 DLEKVKLNWITRQKK
+871 DLEKVKLNWITRQQK
-886 SMRENSYWM
+886 SLRENNYWM
-895 SQMMGSVTQERD
+895 NQLMGSVTQGRD
-907 PTQILRF
+907 PAHILKY
-914 EQRVRAITPQAI
+914 EQRVRAITPQAVKL
-926 RQAAQRYLDMNNYVQ
+926 AAQRYLDLHNYVQ
-941 VVLYPEQGAAQADG
+941 VVLYPERKNVAA
-955 KPVVAGSNSQ
+955 K

>member
-1 MKLSTRLSTTLRP
+1 MKLSK
-14 LRLMTGAVL
+14 LRLISGAVL

-30 QAEIRLGDTLPVAP
+30 QAEIRLTDPLPLAP

-132 TVYVLPIPTTR
+132 TVYVLPIPTN
-143 KGNLEKGFLVLED
+143 KKENLEKGFLVLED

-200 SRYAERMPIGKESV
+200 SRYAQRMPIGKESV
-214 LKTFKPD
+214 LKTFKPEA
-221 TIKRFYKDWYRPD
+221 IKRFYKDWYRPD

-242 DVEPKQAE
+242 DVEPGQAE
-250 AMIRQHFGKLKNPAE
+250 KLIRQHFGKLKNPAK
-265 PRPRTYAEVPLREQT
+265 PRPRLYAEVPQRSQT

-288 EATDD
+288 EAPDD
-293 TVFIRYP
+293 SVFIRYP
-300 IRPAQEPVTIADYRR
+300 IRAAQEPVTIADYRR

-335 QADPPFIQGGS
+335 QANPPFIQGGS

-355 ESFSAYALV
+355 ESFSAYALL
-364 GKGGVKPAIDALIRE
+364 GKGGVQPAVDALVQE

-388 SQDELD
+388 SQAELD
-394 RARKNML
+394 RARKDML
-401 RNYERAYNERDK
+401 RNYERAYSERDK
-413 SDSAVFVAEY
+413 SDSAGFVAEY
-423 SRNFLEK
+423 SRNFLEQ
-430 EAIPGIENELMYAR
+430 EAIPGIANELLYAQ
-444 ELLPQVS
+444 ELLPQVT

-468 KLVVFMGSE
+468 KLVVFMGAE
-477 PKAGDKPVP
+477 PKAGDAASTVP
-486 TEQQLLDAV
+486 TQQQLLDAV
-495 AQAEQQ
+495 AQAERQT
-501 KVAPKLEKVVDSK
+501 VEPRTEKVLASK
-514 LMDGPPAGGTI
+514 LMDGPPAGGSI
-525 VSETKNS
+525 VSEKLNS

-537 ELKLG
+537 ELTLG

-549 KPTDFKNDQVLMGA
+549 KPTDFKNDQVLMGS
-563 TRFGGQSLYGDADV
+563 TRFGGQSLFGDADI
-577 YNARYASAIVSNMGL
+577 YNARYASAVVGSMGL
-592 KDLAPA
+592 KDLAPL
-598 DLQKVMAGKTVNV
+598 DLQKVLAGKTVNV

-622 GGSSSSADVEAMLQL
+622 GGSASSADVEAMLQL
-637 VYLYMHQVRRDP
+637 VYLYFHDVRKD
-649 ALFQSFVSKQQ
+649 AGLYQSFIGKQQ
-660 DLARNT
+660 DLAKNSMA
-666 LLQPDAVFYDTIQH
+666 QPEAVFYDAVQH
-680 TMFGDSPRID
+680 AMYGDNPRVD
-690 GVPRPG
+690 GVPRAA
-696 DFGKV
+696 DFDKV
-701 DLDRALDI
+701 GLDRSLEI
-709 FRERFGS
+709 FRQRFSS
-716 ARDMTFF
+716 ARGMTFIF
-723 FTGSFDVEKIK
+723 AGSFELDKIK
-734 PLLAAYLGTLPV
+734 PLIASYLGTLPV
-746 GEVVHAYRDLGLRP
+746 ADVVHAYRDVGMRP
-760 VRGVVKKAVYMGSEP
+760 VSGVVKKNVYMGSEP
-775 KSNIS
+775 KSTIS
-780 ISFTGDVQYSDE
+780 ITFNGDAAYSDE
-792 QKMVLQALGEVL
+792 QKLTLQALGEVL

-823 FETAMGKHPYGHYT
+823 FETSMGQHPYGHYS
-837 VGLSLPTGPEN
+837 VALNLPTGPEN

-855 AFAEIDK
+855 AFAEINR
-862 MKTQGPSAA
+862 MKADGPSAA
-871 DLEKVKLNWITRQKK
+871 DLEKVKLNWITRQQK
-886 SMRENSYWM
+886 SLRENRYWM
-895 SQMMGSVTQERD
+895 SQLMGSVTQGRD
-907 PTQILRF
+907 PAHILRY
-914 EQRVRAITPQAI
+914 EQRVRALTPQAVKL
-926 RQAAQRYLDMNNYVQ
+926 AAQRYLNMDNYVQ
-941 VVLYPEQGAAQADG
+941 VVLYPER
-955 KPVVAGSNSQ
+955 KNVAVK

>member
-1 MKLSTRLSTTLRP
+1 MKLSK
-14 LRLMTGAVL
+14 LRLVSGAVL

-30 QAEIRLGDTLPVAP
+30 QAEIRLSDPLPLAP

-132 TVYVLPIPTTR
+132 TVYVLPIPTN
-143 KGNLEKGFLVLED
+143 KKENLEKGFLVLED

-214 LKTFKPD
+214 LKTFKPEA
-221 TIKRFYKDWYRPD
+221 IKRFYKDWYRPD

-242 DVEPKQAE
+242 DVEPRQAE
-250 AMIRQHFGKLKNPAE
+250 AMIRQHFGKLKNPAK
-265 PRPRTYAEVPLREQT
+265 PRPRLYAEVPQRSQT

-288 EATDD
+288 EAPDD
-293 TVFIRYP
+293 SVFIRYP
-300 IRPAQEPVTIADYRR
+300 IRAAQEPVTIADYRR
-315 QMIENLYGQ
+315 QMIENLYGH

-335 QADPPFIQGGS
+335 QANPPFIQGGS

-355 ESFSAYALV
+355 ESFSAYALL
-364 GKGGVKPAIDALIRE
+364 GKGGVQPAVDALVQE

-394 RARKNML
+394 RARKDML
-401 RNYERAYNERDK
+401 RNYERAYSERDK
-413 SDSAVFVAEY
+413 SDSSGFVAEY
-423 SRNFLEK
+423 SRNFLEQ
-430 EAIPGIENELMYAR
+430 EAIPGIANELLYAQ
-444 ELLPQVS
+444 ELLPQVT

-468 KLVVFMGSE
+468 KLVVFMGAE
-477 PKAGDKPVP
+477 PKAGGAASTVP
-486 TEQQLLDAV
+486 TQQQLLDAV
-495 AQAEQQ
+495 AKAEQQ
-501 KVAPKLEKVVDSK
+501 KVEPRTEKVLASK
-514 LMDGPPAGGTI
+514 LMDGPPAGGSI
-525 VSETKNS
+525 VSEKLNS
-532 AIGVT
+532 AVGVT
-537 ELKLG
+537 ELILG

-549 KPTDFKNDQVLMGA
+549 KPTDFKNDQVLMGS
-563 TRFGGQSLYGDADV
+563 TRFGGQSLFGDADI
-577 YNARYASAIVSNMGL
+577 YNARYASAVVGSMGL
-592 KDLAPA
+592 RDLAPL
-598 DLQKVMAGKTVNV
+598 DLQKVLAGKTVNV

-622 GGSSSSADVEAMLQL
+622 GGSASSADVEAMLQL
-637 VYLYMHQVRRDP
+637 VYLYFNDVRKD
-649 ALFQSFVSKQQ
+649 AGLYQSFIGKQQ
-660 DLARNT
+660 DLAKNSMA
-666 LLQPDAVFYDTIQH
+666 QPEAVFYDAIQH
-680 TMFGDSPRID
+680 AMFGDNPRVD
-690 GVPRPG
+690 GVPRAA
-696 DFGKV
+696 DFDKV
-701 DLDRALDI
+701 GLDRSLEI
-709 FRERFGS
+709 FRQRFSS
-716 ARDMTFF
+716 ARDMTFI
-723 FTGSFDVEKIK
+723 FTGSFDLGKIK
-734 PLLAAYLGTLPV
+734 PLIANYLGTLPV
-746 GEVVHAYRDLGLRP
+746 GEVAHAYRDVGMRP
-760 VRGVVKKAVYMGSEP
+760 VSGIVKKDIYMGSEP
-775 KSNIS
+775 KSTIS
-780 ISFTGDVQYSDE
+780 ITFNGDVAYSDE
-792 QKMVLQALGEVL
+792 QKLTLQALGEVL

-823 FETAMGKHPYGHYT
+823 FETSMGQHPYGHYS
-837 VGLSLPTGPEN
+837 VALNLPTGPEN

-855 AFAEIDK
+855 AFAEINK
-862 MKTQGPSAA
+862 MKTDGPSAA
-871 DLEKVKLNWITRQKK
+871 DLEKVKLNWITRQQK
-886 SMRENSYWM
+886 SLRENNYWM
-895 SQMMGSVTQERD
+895 NQLMGSVTQGRD
-907 PTQILRF
+907 PAHILRY
-914 EQRVRAITPQAI
+914 EQRVRAITPQAVKL
-926 RQAAQRYLDMNNYVQ
+926 AAQRYLDMHNYVQ
-941 VVLYPEQGAAQADG
+941 VVLYPERKNIAA
-955 KPVVAGSNSQ
+955 K

>member
-1 MKLSTRLSTTLRP
+1 MKLSK
-14 LRLMTGAVL
+14 LRLISGAVL

-30 QAEIRLGDTLPVAP
+30 QAEIRLTDPLPLAP

-132 TVYVLPIPTTR
+132 TVYVLPIPTN
-143 KGNLEKGFLVLED
+143 KKDNLEKGFLVLED

-200 SRYAERMPIGKESV
+200 SRYAQRMPIGKESV
-214 LKTFKPD
+214 LKTFKPEA
-221 TIKRFYKDWYRPD
+221 IKRFYKDWYRPD

-242 DVEPKQAE
+242 DVEPSQAE
-250 AMIRQHFGKLKNPAE
+250 KLIQQHFGKLKNPAK
-265 PRPRTYAEVPLREQT
+265 PRPRLYAEVPQRSQT

-288 EATDD
+288 EAPDD

-300 IRPAQEPVTIADYRR
+300 IRAAQEPVTIADYRR

-335 QADPPFIQGGS
+335 QANPPFIQGGS

-355 ESFSAYALV
+355 ESFSAYALL
-364 GKGGVKPAIDALIRE
+364 GKGGVQPAVDALVQE
-379 DERARRFGF
+379 DERVRRFGF

-401 RNYERAYNERDK
+401 RNYERAYSERDK
-413 SDSAVFVAEY
+413 SDSSGFVAEY
-423 SRNFLEK
+423 SRNFLEQ
-430 EAIPGIENELMYAR
+430 EAIPGIANELLYAQ
-444 ELLPQVS
+444 ELLPQVT

-458 VAKVIPDQQK
+458 VARVIPDQQK
-468 KLVVFMGSE
+468 KLVVFMGAE
-477 PKAGDKPVP
+477 PKAGASVP
-486 TEQQLLDAV
+486 TQQQLLDAV
-495 AQAEQQ
+495 AQAERQ
-501 KVAPKLEKVVDSK
+501 KVEPRTEKVLASK
-514 LMDGPPAGGTI
+514 LMDGPPAGGSI
-525 VSETKNS
+525 VSEKLNS

-537 ELKLG
+537 ELTLG

-549 KPTDFKNDQVLMGA
+549 KPTDFKNDQVLMGS
-563 TRFGGQSLYGDADV
+563 TRFGGQSLFGDADI
-577 YNARYASAIVSNMGL
+577 YSARYASAVVGSMGL
-592 KDLAPA
+592 KDLAPL
-598 DLQKVMAGKTVNV
+598 DLQKVLAGKTVNV

-622 GGSSSSADVEAMLQL
+622 GGSASSADVESMLQL
-637 VYLYMHQVRRDP
+637 VTLYFHDVRKD
-649 ALFQSFVSKQQ
+649 AGLYQSFIGKQQ
-660 DLARNT
+660 DLAKNSMA
-666 LLQPDAVFYDTIQH
+666 QPEAVFYDAVQH
-680 TMFGDSPRID
+680 ATFGDNPRVD
-690 GVPRPG
+690 GVPRAA
-696 DFGKV
+696 DFDKV
-701 DLDRALDI
+701 GLDRSLEI
-709 FRERFGS
+709 FRQRFSS
-716 ARDMTFF
+716 ARNMTFI
-723 FTGSFDVEKIK
+723 FTGSFELEKIK
-734 PLLAAYLGTLPV
+734 PLIASYLGTLPV
-746 GEVVHAYRDLGLRP
+746 AEVPHAYRDVGMRP
-760 VRGVVKKAVYMGSEP
+760 VAGIVKKDIYMGSEP
-775 KSNIS
+775 KSTIS
-780 ISFTGDVQYSDE
+780 ITFNGDVAYSDE
-792 QKMVLQALGEVL
+792 QKLTLQALGEVL
-804 NLKVIEVLR
+804 NLRVIEVLR

-823 FETAMGKHPYGHYT
+823 FETSMGQHPYGHYS
-837 VGLSLPTGPEN
+837 VALNLPTGPEN

-855 AFAEIDK
+855 AFAEINR
-862 MKTQGPSAA
+862 MKAEGPSVG
-871 DLEKVKLNWITRQKK
+871 DLEKVKLNWITRQQK
-886 SMRENSYWM
+886 SLRENNYWM
-895 SQMMGSVTQERD
+895 KQLMGSVTQGRD
-907 PTQILRF
+907 PAQILRY
-914 EQRVRAITPQAI
+914 EQRVRAITPQAVK
-926 RQAAQRYLDMNNYVQ
+926 QAAQRYLDMHNYVQ
-941 VVLYPEQGAAQADG
+941 VVLYPER
-955 KPVVAGSNSQ
+955 KNVAVK

>member
-1 MKLSTRLSTTLRP
+1 MKLSK
-14 LRLMTGAVL
+14 LRLISGAVL

-30 QAEIRLGDTLPVAP
+30 QAEIRLTDPLPLAP

-132 TVYVLPIPTTR
+132 TVYVLPIPTN
-143 KGNLEKGFLVLED
+143 KKENLEKGFLVLED

-214 LKTFKPD
+214 LKTFKPEA
-221 TIKRFYKDWYRPD
+221 IKRFYKDWYRPD

-250 AMIRQHFGKLKNPAE
+250 KLIQQHFGKLKNPAK
-265 PRPRTYAEVPLREQT
+265 PRPRLYAEVPQRSQT
-280 EALVITDK
+280 EAVVITDK
-288 EATDD
+288 EAPDD
-293 TVFIRYP
+293 SVFIRYP
-300 IRPAQEPVTIADYRR
+300 IRAAQEPVTIADYRR

-335 QADPPFIQGGS
+335 QANPPFIQGGS

-355 ESFSAYALV
+355 ESFSAYALL
-364 GKGGVKPAIDALIRE
+364 GKGGVQPAVDALVQE

-394 RARKNML
+394 RARKDML
-401 RNYERAYNERDK
+401 RNYERAYSERDK
-413 SDSAVFVAEY
+413 SDSAGFVAEY
-423 SRNFLEK
+423 SRNFLEQ
-430 EAIPGIENELMYAR
+430 EAIPGIANELLYAK
-444 ELLPQVS
+444 ELLPQVT

-468 KLVVFMGSE
+468 KLVVFMGAE
-477 PKAGDKPVP
+477 PKAGDATSSVP
-486 TEQQLLDAV
+486 TQQQLLDAV
-495 AQAEQQ
+495 AKAEQQ
-501 KVAPKLEKVVDSK
+501 KVEPRTEKVLASK
-514 LMDGPPAGGTI
+514 LMDGPPAGGSI
-525 VSETKNS
+525 VSEKLNS

-537 ELKLG
+537 ELTLG

-549 KPTDFKNDQVLMGA
+549 KPTDFKNDQVLMGS
-563 TRFGGQSLYGDADV
+563 TRFGGQSLFGDADI
-577 YNARYASAIVSNMGL
+577 YNARYASAVVGSMGL
-592 KDLAPA
+592 KDLAPL
-598 DLQKVMAGKTVNV
+598 DLQKVLAGKTVNV

-622 GGSSSSADVEAMLQL
+622 GGSASSADVEAMLQL
-637 VYLYMHQVRRDP
+637 VYLYFNDVRKD
-649 ALFQSFVSKQQ
+649 AGLYQSFIGKQQ
-660 DLARNT
+660 DLAKNSMA
-666 LLQPDAVFYDTIQH
+666 QPEAVFYDAIQH
-680 TMFGDSPRID
+680 AMYGDNPRVD
-690 GVPRPG
+690 GVPRAA
-696 DFGKV
+696 DFDKV
-701 DLDRALDI
+701 GLDRSLDI
-709 FRERFGS
+709 FRQRFSS
-716 ARDMTFF
+716 ARDMTFIF
-723 FTGSFDVEKIK
+723 AGSFELDKIK
-734 PLLAAYLGTLPV
+734 PLIASYLGTLPV
-746 GEVVHAYRDLGLRP
+746 GEVAHAYRDVGMRP
-760 VRGVVKKAVYMGSEP
+760 VTGVVKKDIYMGSEP
-775 KSNIS
+775 KSTIS
-780 ISFTGDVQYSDE
+780 ITFNGDVAYSDE
-792 QKMVLQALGEVL
+792 QKLTLQALGEVL

-823 FETAMGKHPYGHYT
+823 FETSMGQHPYGHYS
-837 VGLSLPTGPEN
+837 VALNLPTGPEN

-855 AFAEIDK
+855 AFAEINK
-862 MKTQGPSAA
+862 MKADGPSVA
-871 DLEKVKLNWITRQKK
+871 DLEKVKLNWITRQQK
-886 SMRENSYWM
+886 SLRENNYWM
-895 SQMMGSVTQERD
+895 NQLMGSVTQGRD
-907 PTQILRF
+907 PAHILRY
-914 EQRVRAITPQAI
+914 EQRVRAITPQAVKL
-926 RQAAQRYLDMNNYVQ
+926 AAQRYLDMHNYVQ
-941 VVLYPEQGAAQADG
+941 VVLYPERKNVAA
-955 KPVVAGSNSQ
+955 K

>member
-1 MKLSTRLSTTLRP
+1 MKLSK
-14 LRLMTGAVL
+14 LRLISGAVL

-30 QAEIRLGDTLPVAP
+30 QAEIRLSDPLPLAP

-132 TVYVLPIPTTR
+132 TVYVLPIPTNK

-180 LGKGASDR
+180 LGKGAGDR

-214 LKTFKPD
+214 LKTFKPEA
-221 TIKRFYKDWYRPD
+221 IKRFYKDWYRPD

-250 AMIRQHFGKLKNPAE
+250 AMIRAHFGKLKNPAQ
-265 PRPRTYAEVPLREQT
+265 PRPRLYAEVPQRSQT

-288 EATDD
+288 EAPDD
-293 TVFIRYP
+293 SVFIRYP

-324 MLSARMQELTQ
+324 MLSARMQELSQ
-335 QADPPFIQGGS
+335 QANPPFIQGGS

-355 ESFSAYALV
+355 ESFSAYALL
-364 GKGGVKPAIDALIRE
+364 GKGGVQPAVDALVQE

-401 RNYERAYNERDK
+401 RNYERAYSERDK
-413 SDSAVFVAEY
+413 SDSSGFVAEY
-423 SRNFLEK
+423 SRNFLEQ
-430 EAIPGIENELMYAR
+430 EAIPGIANELMYAQ
-444 ELLPQVS
+444 ELLPQVT
-451 LQEINET
+451 LQEINDT

-468 KLVVFMGSE
+468 KLVVFMGAE
-477 PKAGDKPVP
+477 PKAGDAASSVP
-486 TEQQLLDAV
+486 TQQQLLDAV
-495 AQAEQQ
+495 ARAEQQ
-501 KVAPKLEKVVDSK
+501 KVEPRTEKVLASK
-514 LMDGPPAGGTI
+514 LMDGPPAGGSI
-525 VSETKNS
+525 VAEKLNS

-537 ELKLG
+537 ELTLG

-549 KPTDFKNDQVLMGA
+549 KPTDFKNDQVLMGS
-563 TRFGGQSLYGDADV
+563 TRFGGQSLFGDADI
-577 YNARYASAIVSNMGL
+577 YNARYASAIVGSMGL
-592 KDLAPA
+592 KDLAPL
-598 DLQKVMAGKTVNV
+598 DLQKVLAGKTVNV

-622 GGSSSSADVEAMLQL
+622 GGSSSSADVESMLQL
-637 VYLYMHQVRRDP
+637 VYLYFNDVRKD
-649 ALFQSFVSKQQ
+649 AGLYQSFIGRQQ
-660 DLARNT
+660 DLAKNSMA
-666 LLQPDAVFYDTIQH
+666 QPEAVFYDAVQH
-680 TMFGDSPRID
+680 ATFGDHPRVE
-690 GVPRPG
+690 GVPRAA
-696 DFGKV
+696 DFDKV
-701 DLDRALDI
+701 NLDKALDI
-709 FRERFGS
+709 FHQRFSS
-716 ARDMTFF
+716 ARDMTFI
-723 FTGSFDVEKIK
+723 FTGSFELDKIK
-734 PLLAAYLGTLPV
+734 PLVASYLGTLPV
-746 GEVVHAYRDLGLRP
+746 GEVQHAYRDVGMRP
-760 VRGVVKKAVYMGSEP
+760 AAGVVKKDVYMGSEP
-775 KSNIS
+775 KSTIS
-780 ISFTGDVQYSDE
+780 ITFNGDVAYSDE
-792 QKMVLQALGEVL
+792 QKLTLQALGEVL

-823 FETAMGKHPYGHYT
+823 FETAMGQHPYGHYS
-837 VGLSLPTGPEN
+837 VALNLPTGPEN

-855 AFAEIDK
+855 AFAEISK
-862 MKTQGPSAA
+862 MKTDGPSAA
-871 DLEKVKLNWITRQKK
+871 DLEKVKLNWITRQQK
-886 SMRENSYWM
+886 SLRENRYWM
-895 SQMMGSVTQERD
+895 SQLMGSVTQGRD
-907 PTQILRF
+907 PAQILRF

-926 RQAAQRYLDMNNYVQ
+926 KQAAQRYLNMDNYVQ
-941 VVLYPEQGAAQADG
+941 VVLYPER
-955 KPVVAGSNSQ
+955 KNVAVK

>member
-1 MKLSTRLSTTLRP
+1 MKLSK
-14 LRLMTGAVL
+14 LRLVSGAVL

-30 QAEIRLGDTLPVAP
+30 QAEIRLSDPLPLAP

-132 TVYVLPIPTTR
+132 TVYVLPIPTN
-143 KGNLEKGFLVLED
+143 KKENLEKGFLVLED

-214 LKTFKPD
+214 LKTFKPEA
-221 TIKRFYKDWYRPD
+221 IKRFYKDWYRPD

-242 DVEPKQAE
+242 DVEPRQAE
-250 AMIRQHFGKLKNPAE
+250 AMIRQHFGKLKNPAK
-265 PRPRTYAEVPLREQT
+265 PRPRLYAEVPQRSQT

-288 EATDD
+288 EAPDD
-293 TVFIRYP
+293 SVFIRYP
-300 IRPAQEPVTIADYRR
+300 IRAAQEPVTIADYRR
-315 QMIENLYGQ
+315 QMIENLYGH

-335 QADPPFIQGGS
+335 QANPPFIQGGS

-355 ESFSAYALV
+355 ESFSAYALL
-364 GKGGVKPAIDALIRE
+364 GKGGVQPAVDALVLE

-394 RARKNML
+394 RARKDML
-401 RNYERAYNERDK
+401 RNYERAYSERDK
-413 SDSAVFVAEY
+413 SDSAGFVAEY
-423 SRNFLEK
+423 SRNFLEQ
-430 EAIPGIENELMYAR
+430 EAIPGIANELLYAQ
-444 ELLPQVS
+444 ELLPQVT

-468 KLVVFMGSE
+468 KLVVFMGAE
-477 PKAGDKPVP
+477 PKAGGAASTVP
-486 TEQQLLDAV
+486 TQQQLLDAV
-495 AQAEQQ
+495 AKAEQQ
-501 KVAPKLEKVVDSK
+501 KVEPRTEKVLASK
-514 LMDGPPAGGTI
+514 LMDGPPAGGSI
-525 VSETKNS
+525 VSEKLNS
-532 AIGVT
+532 AVGVT
-537 ELKLG
+537 ELILG

-549 KPTDFKNDQVLMGA
+549 KPTDFKNDQVLMGS
-563 TRFGGQSLYGDADV
+563 TRFGGQSLFGDADI
-577 YNARYASAIVSNMGL
+577 YNARYASAVVGSMGL
-592 KDLAPA
+592 RDLAPL
-598 DLQKVMAGKTVNV
+598 DLQKVLAGKTVNV

-622 GGSSSSADVEAMLQL
+622 GGSASSADVEAMLQL
-637 VYLYMHQVRRDP
+637 VYLYFNDVRKD
-649 ALFQSFVSKQQ
+649 AGLYQSFIGKQQ
-660 DLARNT
+660 DLAKNSMA
-666 LLQPDAVFYDTIQH
+666 QPEAVFYDAIQH
-680 TMFGDSPRID
+680 AMFGDNPRVD
-690 GVPRPG
+690 GVPRAA
-696 DFGKV
+696 DFDKV
-701 DLDRALDI
+701 GLDRSLEI
-709 FRERFGS
+709 FRQRFSS
-716 ARDMTFF
+716 ARDMTFI
-723 FTGSFDVEKIK
+723 FTGSFDLGKIK
-734 PLLAAYLGTLPV
+734 PLIASYLGTLPV
-746 GEVVHAYRDLGLRP
+746 GEVAHAYRDVGMRP
-760 VRGVVKKAVYMGSEP
+760 VSGIVKKDIYMGSEP
-775 KSNIS
+775 KSTIS
-780 ISFTGDVQYSDE
+780 ITFNGDVAYSDE
-792 QKMVLQALGEVL
+792 QKLTLQALGEVL

-823 FETAMGKHPYGHYT
+823 FETSMGQHPYGHYS
-837 VGLSLPTGPEN
+837 VALNLPTGPEN

-855 AFAEIDK
+855 AFAEINK
-862 MKTQGPSAA
+862 MKTDGPSAA
-871 DLEKVKLNWITRQKK
+871 DLEKVKLNWITRQQK
-886 SMRENSYWM
+886 SLRENNYWM
-895 SQMMGSVTQERD
+895 NQLMGSVTQGRD
-907 PTQILRF
+907 PAHILRY
-914 EQRVRAITPQAI
+914 EQRVRAITPQAVKL
-926 RQAAQRYLDMNNYVQ
+926 AAQRYRDMHNYVQ
-941 VVLYPEQGAAQADG
+941 VVLYPERKNIAA
-955 KPVVAGSNSQ
+955 K

>member
-1 MKLSTRLSTTLRP
+1 MKLSK
-14 LRLMTGAVL
+14 LRLISGAVL

-30 QAEIRLGDTLPVAP
+30 QAEIRLSDPLPLAP

-132 TVYVLPIPTTR
+132 TVYVLPIPTN
-143 KGNLEKGFLVLED
+143 KKENLEKGFLVLED

-214 LKTFKPD
+214 LKTFKPEA
-221 TIKRFYKDWYRPD
+221 IKRFYKDWYRPD
-234 LMAVMVVG
+234 LMAVVVVG

-250 AMIRQHFGKLKNPAE
+250 KLIQQHFGKLKNPAK
-265 PRPRTYAEVPLREQT
+265 PRPRLYAEVPQRAQT

-288 EATDD
+288 EAPDD
-293 TVFIRYP
+293 AVFIRYP
-300 IRPAQEPVTIADYRR
+300 IRAAQEPVTIADYRR

-335 QADPPFIQGGS
+335 QANPPFIQGGS

-355 ESFSAYALV
+355 ESFSAYALL
-364 GKGGVKPAIDALIRE
+364 GKGGVQPAVDALVQE

-401 RNYERAYNERDK
+401 RNYERAYSERDK
-413 SDSAVFVAEY
+413 SDSSGFVAEY
-423 SRNFLEK
+423 SRNFLEQ
-430 EAIPGIENELMYAR
+430 EAIPGIANELLYAQ
-444 ELLPQVS
+444 ELLPQVT

-468 KLVVFMGSE
+468 KLVVFMGAE
-477 PKAGDKPVP
+477 PKAGDAASVVP
-486 TEQQLLDAV
+486 TQQQLLDAV
-495 AQAEQQ
+495 AKAEQQ
-501 KVAPKLEKVVDSK
+501 TIEPRTEKVLASK
-514 LMDGPPAGGTI
+514 LMDGPPAGGSI
-525 VSETKNS
+525 VAEKLNS

-537 ELKLG
+537 ELTLG

-549 KPTDFKNDQVLMGA
+549 KPTDFKNDQVLMGS
-563 TRFGGQSLYGDADV
+563 TRFGGQSLFGDADI
-577 YNARYASAIVSNMGL
+577 YNARYASAVVGSMGL
-592 KDLAPA
+592 KDLAPL
-598 DLQKVMAGKTVNV
+598 DLQKVLAGKTVNV

-622 GGSSSSADVEAMLQL
+622 GGSASSADVEAMLQL
-637 VYLYMHQVRRDP
+637 VYLYFHDVRKD
-649 ALFQSFVSKQQ
+649 AGLYQSFIGKQQ
-660 DLARNT
+660 DLAKNSMA
-666 LLQPDAVFYDTIQH
+666 QPEAVFYDAIQH
-680 TMFGDSPRID
+680 AMFGDNPRVD
-690 GVPRPG
+690 GVPRVA
-696 DFGKV
+696 DFDKV
-701 DLDRALDI
+701 GLDRSLDI
-709 FRERFGS
+709 FRQRFSS
-716 ARDMTFF
+716 ARDMTFIF
-723 FTGSFDVEKIK
+723 AGSFELDKIK
-734 PLLAAYLGTLPV
+734 PLVASYLGTLPV
-746 GEVVHAYRDLGLRP
+746 AEVPHAYRDVGMRP
-760 VRGVVKKAVYMGSEP
+760 VTGVVKKDIYMGSEP
-775 KSNIS
+775 KSTIS
-780 ISFTGDVQYSDE
+780 ITFNGDVAYSDE
-792 QKMVLQALGEVL
+792 QKLTLQALGEVL

-823 FETAMGKHPYGHYT
+823 FETSMGQHPYGHYS
-837 VGLSLPTGPEN
+837 VALNLPTGPEN

-855 AFAEIDK
+855 AFAEINK
-862 MKTQGPSAA
+862 MKTDGPSAA
-871 DLEKVKLNWITRQKK
+871 DLEKVKLNWITRQQK
-886 SMRENSYWM
+886 SLRENNYWM
-895 SQMMGSVTQERD
+895 NQLMGSVTQGRD
-907 PTQILRF
+907 PAYLLRY
-914 EQRVRAITPQAI
+914 EQRVRALTPQAVKL
-926 RQAAQRYLDMNNYVQ
+926 AAQRYLDMHNYVQ
-941 VVLYPEQGAAQADG
+941 VVLYPERKNVAA
-955 KPVVAGSNSQ
+955 K

>member
-1 MKLSTRLSTTLRP
+1 MKLSK
-14 LRLMTGAVL
+14 LRLISGAVL

-30 QAEIRLGDTLPVAP
+30 QAEIRLSDPLPLAP

-132 TVYVLPIPTTR
+132 TVYVLPIPTN
-143 KGNLEKGFLVLED
+143 KKENLEKGFLVLED

-214 LKTFKPD
+214 LKTFKPEA
-221 TIKRFYKDWYRPD
+221 IKRFYKDWYRPD
-234 LMAVMVVG
+234 LMAVVVVG

-250 AMIRQHFGKLKNPAE
+250 AMIRQHFGKLKNPAK
-265 PRPRTYAEVPLREQT
+265 PRPRLYAEVPQRSQT

-288 EATDD
+288 EAPDD

-300 IRPAQEPVTIADYRR
+300 IRAAQEPVTIADYRR

-335 QADPPFIQGGS
+335 QANPPFIQGGS

-355 ESFSAYALV
+355 ESFSAYALL
-364 GKGGVKPAIDALIRE
+364 GKGGVQPAVDALVQE

-401 RNYERAYNERDK
+401 RNYERAYSERDK
-413 SDSAVFVAEY
+413 SDSAGFVAEY
-423 SRNFLEK
+423 SRNFLEQ
-430 EAIPGIENELMYAR
+430 EAIPGIANELLYAQ
-444 ELLPQVS
+444 ELLPQVT

-468 KLVVFMGSE
+468 KLVVFMGAE
-477 PKAGDKPVP
+477 PKAGGAASTVP
-486 TEQQLLDAV
+486 TQQQLLDAV
-495 AQAEQQ
+495 AKAEQQ
-501 KVAPKLEKVVDSK
+501 TIEPRTEKVLASK
-514 LMDGPPAGGTI
+514 LMDAPPDGGSI
-525 VSETKNS
+525 VAEKLNS

-537 ELKLG
+537 ELTLG

-549 KPTDFKNDQVLMGA
+549 KPTDFKNDQVLMGS
-563 TRFGGQSLYGDADV
+563 TRFGGQSLFGDADI
-577 YNARYASAIVSNMGL
+577 YNARYASAVVGSMGL
-592 KDLAPA
+592 KDLAPL
-598 DLQKVMAGKTVNV
+598 DLQKVLAGKTVNV

-622 GGSSSSADVEAMLQL
+622 GGSASSADVEAMLQL
-637 VYLYMHQVRRDP
+637 VYLYFNDVRKD
-649 ALFQSFVSKQQ
+649 AGLYQSFIGKQQ
-660 DLARNT
+660 DLAKNSMA
-666 LLQPDAVFYDTIQH
+666 QPEAVFYDAIQH
-680 TMFGDSPRID
+680 AMFGDNPRVD
-690 GVPRPG
+690 GVPRAA
-696 DFGKV
+696 DFDKV
-701 DLDRALDI
+701 GLDRSLDI
-709 FRERFGS
+709 FRQRFSS
-716 ARDMTFF
+716 ARGMTFIF
-723 FTGSFDVEKIK
+723 AGSFELDKIK
-734 PLLAAYLGTLPV
+734 PLIASYLGTLPV
-746 GEVVHAYRDLGLRP
+746 ADVPHAYRDVGMRP
-760 VRGVVKKAVYMGSEP
+760 VTGVVKKDIYMGSEP
-775 KSNIS
+775 KSTIS
-780 ISFTGDVQYSDE
+780 ITFNGDVAYSDE
-792 QKMVLQALGEVL
+792 QKLTLQALGEVL

-823 FETAMGKHPYGHYT
+823 FETSMGQHPYGHYS
-837 VGLSLPTGPEN
+837 VALNLPTGPEN

-855 AFAEIDK
+855 AFAEINK
-862 MKTQGPSAA
+862 MKTDGPSAA
-871 DLEKVKLNWITRQKK
+871 DLEKVKLNWITRQQK
-886 SMRENSYWM
+886 SLRENRYWM
-895 SQMMGSVTQERD
+895 SQLMGSVTQGRD
-907 PTQILRF
+907 PAHILRY
-914 EQRVRAITPQAI
+914 EQRVRAITPQAVKL
-926 RQAAQRYLDMNNYVQ
+926 AAQRYLDMHNYVQ
-941 VVLYPEQGAAQADG
+941 VVLYPERKNVAA
-955 KPVVAGSNSQ
+955 K

>member
-1 MKLSTRLSTTLRP
+1 MKLSK
-14 LRLMTGAVL
+14 LRLISGAVL

-30 QAEIRLGDTLPVAP
+30 QAEIRLSDPLPLAP

-132 TVYVLPIPTTR
+132 TVYVLPIPTN
-143 KGNLEKGFLVLED
+143 KKENLEKGFLVLED

-214 LKTFKPD
+214 LKTFKPEA
-221 TIKRFYKDWYRPD
+221 IKRFYKDWYRPD

-250 AMIRQHFGKLKNPAE
+250 KLIRQHFGKLKNPAK
-265 PRPRTYAEVPLREQT
+265 PRPRLYAEVPQRSQT

-288 EATDD
+288 EAPDD
-293 TVFIRYP
+293 SVFIRYP
-300 IRPAQEPVTIADYRR
+300 IRAAQEPVTIADYRR

-335 QADPPFIQGGS
+335 QANPPFIQGGS

-355 ESFSAYALV
+355 ESFSAYALL
-364 GKGGVKPAIDALIRE
+364 GKGGVQPAVDALVQE

-394 RARKNML
+394 RARKDML
-401 RNYERAYNERDK
+401 RNYERAYSERDK
-413 SDSAVFVAEY
+413 SDSAGFVAEY
-423 SRNFLEK
+423 SRNFLEQ
-430 EAIPGIENELMYAR
+430 EAVPGIANELLYAQ
-444 ELLPQVS
+444 ELLPQVT

-468 KLVVFMGSE
+468 KLVVFMGAE
-477 PKAGDKPVP
+477 PKAGGAASTVP
-486 TEQQLLDAV
+486 TQQQLLDAV
-495 AQAEQQ
+495 AKAEQQ
-501 KVAPKLEKVVDSK
+501 KVEPRTEKLLASK
-514 LMDGPPAGGTI
+514 LMDGPPAGGSI
-525 VSETKNS
+525 VSEKLNS

-537 ELKLG
+537 ELTLG

-549 KPTDFKNDQVLMGA
+549 KPTDFKNDQVLMGS
-563 TRFGGQSLYGDADV
+563 TRFGGQSLFGDADI
-577 YNARYASAIVSNMGL
+577 YNARYASAVVGSMGL
-592 KDLAPA
+592 KDLAPL
-598 DLQKVMAGKTVNV
+598 DLQKVLAGKTVNV

-622 GGSSSSADVEAMLQL
+622 GGSASSADVEAMLQL
-637 VYLYMHQVRRDP
+637 VYLYFNDVRKD
-649 ALFQSFVSKQQ
+649 AGLYQSFIGKQQ
-660 DLARNT
+660 DLAKNSMA
-666 LLQPDAVFYDTIQH
+666 QPEAVFYDAIQH
-680 TMFGDSPRID
+680 AMFGDNPRVD
-690 GVPRPG
+690 GVPRAA
-696 DFGKV
+696 DFDKV
-701 DLDRALDI
+701 GLDRSLDI
-709 FRERFGS
+709 FRQRFSS
-716 ARDMTFF
+716 ARGMTFIF
-723 FTGSFDVEKIK
+723 AGSFELDKIK
-734 PLLAAYLGTLPV
+734 PLIASYLGTLPV
-746 GEVVHAYRDLGLRP
+746 GDVPHAYRDVGMRP
-760 VRGVVKKAVYMGSEP
+760 VTGVVKKEIYMGSEP
-775 KSNIS
+775 KSTIS
-780 ISFTGDVQYSDE
+780 ITFNGDVAYSDE
-792 QKMVLQALGEVL
+792 QKLTLQALGEVL

-823 FETAMGKHPYGHYT
+823 FETSMGQHPYGHYS
-837 VGLSLPTGPEN
+837 VALNLPTGPEN

-855 AFAEIDK
+855 AFAEINK
-862 MKTQGPSAA
+862 MKTDGPSAA
-871 DLEKVKLNWITRQKK
+871 DLEKVKLNWITRQQK
-886 SMRENSYWM
+886 SLRENRYWM
-895 SQMMGSVTQERD
+895 SQLMGSVTQGRD
-907 PTQILRF
+907 PAHILRY
-914 EQRVRAITPQAI
+914 EQRVRAITPQAVKL
-926 RQAAQRYLDMNNYVQ
+926 AAQRYLDMHNYVQ
-941 VVLYPEQGAAQADG
+941 VVMYPERKNVAA
-955 KPVVAGSNSQ
+955 K

>member
-1 MKLSTRLSTTLRP
+1 MKLSK
-14 LRLMTGAVL
+14 LRLISGAVL

-30 QAEIRLGDTLPVAP
+30 QAEIRLSDPLPLAP

-132 TVYVLPIPTTR
+132 TVYVLPIPTN
-143 KGNLEKGFLVLED
+143 KKENLDKGFLVLED

-200 SRYAERMPIGKESV
+200 SRYAQRMPIGKESV
-214 LKTFKPD
+214 LKTFKPEA
-221 TIKRFYKDWYRPD
+221 IKRFYKDWYRPD

-250 AMIRQHFGKLKNPAE
+250 AMIRQHFGKLKNPAK
-265 PRPRTYAEVPLREQT
+265 PRPRLYAEVPQRSQT

-288 EATDD
+288 EAPDD
-293 TVFIRYP
+293 SVFIRYP
-300 IRPAQEPVTIADYRR
+300 IRAAQEPVTIADYRR

-335 QADPPFIQGGS
+335 QANPPFIQGGS
-346 SMGKLVRGY
+346 SVGKLVRGY
-355 ESFSAYALV
+355 ESFSAYALL
-364 GKGGVKPAIDALIRE
+364 GKGGVQPAIDALVQE

-394 RARKNML
+394 RARKDML
-401 RNYERAYNERDK
+401 RNYERAYSERDK
-413 SDSAVFVAEY
+413 SDSAGFVAEY
-423 SRNFLEK
+423 SRNFLEQ
-430 EAIPGIENELMYAR
+430 EAIPGIANELLYAQ
-444 ELLPQVS
+444 ELLPQVT

-468 KLVVFMGSE
+468 KLVVFMGAE
-477 PKAGDKPVP
+477 PKAGDATSSVP
-486 TEQQLLDAV
+486 TQQQLLDAV
-495 AQAEQQ
+495 AKAEQQ
-501 KVAPKLEKVVDSK
+501 KVEPRTEKALASK
-514 LMDGPPAGGTI
+514 LMDGPPAGGSI
-525 VSETKNS
+525 VSEKLNS
-532 AIGVT
+532 AVGVT
-537 ELKLG
+537 ELILG

-549 KPTDFKNDQVLMGA
+549 KPTDFKNDQVLMGS
-563 TRFGGQSLYGDADV
+563 TRFGGQSLFGDADI
-577 YNARYASAIVSNMGL
+577 YNARYASAVVGSMGL
-592 KDLAPA
+592 KDLAPL
-598 DLQKVMAGKTVNV
+598 DLQKVLAGKTVNV

-622 GGSSSSADVEAMLQL
+622 GGSASSADVEAMLQL
-637 VYLYMHQVRRDP
+637 VYLYFNDVRKD
-649 ALFQSFVSKQQ
+649 AGLYQSFIGKQQ
-660 DLARNT
+660 DLAKNSMA
-666 LLQPDAVFYDTIQH
+666 QPEAVFYDAIQH
-680 TMFGDSPRID
+680 AMYGDNPRVD
-690 GVPRPG
+690 GVPRAA
-696 DFGKV
+696 DFDKV
-701 DLDRALDI
+701 ALDRSLDI
-709 FRERFGS
+709 FRQRFSS
-716 ARDMTFF
+716 ARDMTFIF
-723 FTGSFDVEKIK
+723 AGSFELDKIK
-734 PLLAAYLGTLPV
+734 PLIASYLGTLPV
-746 GEVVHAYRDLGLRP
+746 GEVAHAYRDVGMRP
-760 VRGVVKKAVYMGSEP
+760 VTGVVKKDIYMGSEP
-775 KSNIS
+775 KSTIS
-780 ISFTGDVQYSDE
+780 ITFNGDVAYSDE
-792 QKMVLQALGEVL
+792 QKLTLQALGEVL

-823 FETAMGKHPYGHYT
+823 FETSMGQHPYGHYS
-837 VGLSLPTGPEN
+837 VALNLPTGPEN

-855 AFAEIDK
+855 AFAEINK
-862 MKTQGPSAA
+862 MKADGPSVA
-871 DLEKVKLNWITRQKK
+871 DLEKVKLNWITRQQK
-886 SMRENSYWM
+886 SLRENNYWM
-895 SQMMGSVTQERD
+895 NQLMGSVTQGRD
-907 PTQILRF
+907 PAHILRY
-914 EQRVRAITPQAI
+914 EQRVRAITPQAVKL
-926 RQAAQRYLDMNNYVQ
+926 AAQRYLDLHNYVQ
-941 VVLYPEQGAAQADG
+941 VVLYPERKNVAA
-955 KPVVAGSNSQ
+955 K

>member
-1 MKLSTRLSTTLRP
+1 MKLSK
-14 LRLMTGAVL
+14 LRLVSGAVL

-30 QAEIRLGDTLPVAP
+30 QAEIRLSDPLPLAP

-132 TVYVLPIPTTR
+132 TVYVLPIPTN
-143 KGNLEKGFLVLED
+143 KKENLEKGFLVLED

-214 LKTFKPD
+214 LKTFKPEA
-221 TIKRFYKDWYRPD
+221 IKRFYKDWYRPD

-242 DVEPKQAE
+242 DVEPRQAE
-250 AMIRQHFGKLKNPAE
+250 AMIRQHFGKLKNPAK
-265 PRPRTYAEVPLREQT
+265 PRPRLYAEVPQRSQT

-288 EATDD
+288 EAPDD
-293 TVFIRYP
+293 SVFIRYP
-300 IRPAQEPVTIADYRR
+300 IRAAQEPVTIADYRR
-315 QMIENLYGQ
+315 QMIENLYGH

-335 QADPPFIQGGS
+335 QANPPFIQGGS

-355 ESFSAYALV
+355 ESFSAYALL
-364 GKGGVKPAIDALIRE
+364 GKGGVQPAVDALVLE

-394 RARKNML
+394 RARKDML
-401 RNYERAYNERDK
+401 RNYERAYSERDK
-413 SDSAVFVAEY
+413 SDSSGFVAEY
-423 SRNFLEK
+423 SRNFLEQ
-430 EAIPGIENELMYAR
+430 EAIPGIANELLYAQ
-444 ELLPQVS
+444 ELLPQVT

-468 KLVVFMGSE
+468 KLVVFMGAE
-477 PKAGDKPVP
+477 PKAGGAASTVP
-486 TEQQLLDAV
+486 TQQQLLDAV
-495 AQAEQQ
+495 ASAERQT
-501 KVAPKLEKVVDSK
+501 VAPRTEKVLASK
-514 LMDGPPAGGTI
+514 LMDGPPAGGSI
-525 VSETKNS
+525 VSEKLNS
-532 AIGVT
+532 AVGVT
-537 ELKLG
+537 ELILG

-549 KPTDFKNDQVLMGA
+549 KPTDFKNDQVLMGS
-563 TRFGGQSLYGDADV
+563 TRFGGQSLFGDADI
-577 YNARYASAIVSNMGL
+577 YNARYASAVVGSMGL
-592 KDLAPA
+592 RDLAPL
-598 DLQKVMAGKTVNV
+598 DLQKVLAGKTVNV

-622 GGSSSSADVEAMLQL
+622 GGSASSADVEAMLQL
-637 VYLYMHQVRRDP
+637 VTLYFHDVRKD
-649 ALFQSFVSKQQ
+649 AGLYQSFIGKQQ
-660 DLARNT
+660 DLAKNSMA
-666 LLQPDAVFYDTIQH
+666 QPEAVFYDAIQH
-680 TMFGDSPRID
+680 AMFGDNPRVD
-690 GVPRPG
+690 GVPRAA
-696 DFGKV
+696 DFDKV
-701 DLDRALDI
+701 GLDRSLEI
-709 FRERFGS
+709 FRQRFSS
-716 ARDMTFF
+716 ARDMTFI
-723 FTGSFDVEKIK
+723 FTGSFDLGKIK
-734 PLLAAYLGTLPV
+734 PLIASYLGTLPV
-746 GEVVHAYRDLGLRP
+746 GEVAHAYRDVGMRP
-760 VRGVVKKAVYMGSEP
+760 VSGIVKKDIYMGSEP
-775 KSNIS
+775 KSTIS
-780 ISFTGDVQYSDE
+780 ITFNGDVAYSDE
-792 QKMVLQALGEVL
+792 QKLTLQALGEVL

-823 FETAMGKHPYGHYT
+823 FETSMGQHPYGHYS
-837 VGLSLPTGPEN
+837 VALNLPTGPEN

-855 AFAEIDK
+855 AFAEINK
-862 MKTQGPSAA
+862 MKTDGPSAA
-871 DLEKVKLNWITRQKK
+871 DLEKVKLNWITRQQK
-886 SMRENSYWM
+886 SLRENNYWM
-895 SQMMGSVTQERD
+895 NQLMGSVTQGRD
-907 PTQILRF
+907 PAHILRY
-914 EQRVRAITPQAI
+914 EQRVRAITPQAVKL
-926 RQAAQRYLDMNNYVQ
+926 AAQRYLDMHNYVQ
-941 VVLYPEQGAAQADG
+941 VVLYPERKNIAA
-955 KPVVAGSNSQ
+955 K

>member
-1 MKLSTRLSTTLRP
+1 MKLSK
-14 LRLMTGAVL
+14 LRLVSGAVL

-30 QAEIRLGDTLPVAP
+30 QAEIRLSDPLPLAP

-132 TVYVLPIPTTR
+132 TVYVLPIPTN
-143 KGNLEKGFLVLED
+143 KKENLEKGFLVLED

-214 LKTFKPD
+214 LKTFKPEA
-221 TIKRFYKDWYRPD
+221 IKRFYKDWYRPD

-242 DVEPKQAE
+242 DVEPRQAE
-250 AMIRQHFGKLKNPAE
+250 AMIRQHFGKLKNPAK
-265 PRPRTYAEVPLREQT
+265 PRPRLYAEVPQRSQT

-288 EATDD
+288 EAPDD
-293 TVFIRYP
+293 SVFIRYP
-300 IRPAQEPVTIADYRR
+300 IRAAQEPVTIADYRR
-315 QMIENLYGQ
+315 QMIENLYGH

-335 QADPPFIQGGS
+335 QANPPFIQGGS

-355 ESFSAYALV
+355 ESFSAYALL
-364 GKGGVKPAIDALIRE
+364 GKGGVQPAVDALVQE

-394 RARKNML
+394 RARKDML
-401 RNYERAYNERDK
+401 RNYERAYSERDK
-413 SDSAVFVAEY
+413 SDSSGFVAEY
-423 SRNFLEK
+423 SRNFLEQ
-430 EAIPGIENELMYAR
+430 EAIPGIANELLYAQ
-444 ELLPQVS
+444 ELLPQVT

-468 KLVVFMGSE
+468 KLVVFMGAE
-477 PKAGDKPVP
+477 PKAGGAASTVP
-486 TEQQLLDAV
+486 TQQQLLDAV
-495 AQAEQQ
+495 AKAEQQ
-501 KVAPKLEKVVDSK
+501 KVEPRTEKVLASK
-514 LMDGPPAGGTI
+514 LMDGPPAGGSI
-525 VSETKNS
+525 ISEKLNS
-532 AIGVT
+532 AVGVT
-537 ELKLG
+537 ELILG

-549 KPTDFKNDQVLMGA
+549 KPTDFKNDQVLMGS
-563 TRFGGQSLYGDADV
+563 TRFGGQSLFGDADI
-577 YNARYASAIVSNMGL
+577 YNARYASAVVGSMGL
-592 KDLAPA
+592 RDLAPL
-598 DLQKVMAGKTVNV
+598 DLQKVLAGKTVNV

-622 GGSSSSADVEAMLQL
+622 GGSASSADVEAMLQL
-637 VYLYMHQVRRDP
+637 VYLYFNDVRKD
-649 ALFQSFVSKQQ
+649 AGLYQSFIGKQQ
-660 DLARNT
+660 DLAKNSMA
-666 LLQPDAVFYDTIQH
+666 QPEAVFYDAIQH
-680 TMFGDSPRID
+680 AMFGDNPRVD
-690 GVPRPG
+690 GVPRAA
-696 DFGKV
+696 DFDKV
-701 DLDRALDI
+701 GLDRSLEI
-709 FRERFGS
+709 FRQRFSS
-716 ARDMTFF
+716 ARDMTFI
-723 FTGSFDVEKIK
+723 FTGSFDLGKIK
-734 PLLAAYLGTLPV
+734 PLIASYLGTLPV
-746 GEVVHAYRDLGLRP
+746 GEVAHAYRDVGMRP
-760 VRGVVKKAVYMGSEP
+760 VSGIVKKDIYMGSEP
-775 KSNIS
+775 KSTIS
-780 ISFTGDVQYSDE
+780 ITFNGDVAYSDE
-792 QKMVLQALGEVL
+792 QKLTLQALGEVL

-823 FETAMGKHPYGHYT
+823 FETSMGQHPYGHYS
-837 VGLSLPTGPEN
+837 VALNLPTGPEN

-855 AFAEIDK
+855 AFAEINK
-862 MKTQGPSAA
+862 MKTDGPSAA
-871 DLEKVKLNWITRQKK
+871 DLEKVKLNWITRQQK
-886 SMRENSYWM
+886 SLRENNYWM
-895 SQMMGSVTQERD
+895 NQLMGSVTQGRD
-907 PTQILRF
+907 PAHILRY
-914 EQRVRAITPQAI
+914 EQRVRAITPQAVKL
-926 RQAAQRYLDMNNYVQ
+926 AAQRYLDMHNYVQ
-941 VVLYPEQGAAQADG
+941 VVLYPERKNIAA
-955 KPVVAGSNSQ
+955 K

>member
-1 MKLSTRLSTTLRP
+1 MKLSK
-14 LRLMTGAVL
+14 LRLISGAVL

-30 QAEIRLGDTLPVAP
+30 QAEIRLTDPLPLAP

-132 TVYVLPIPTTR
+132 TVYVLPIPTN
-143 KGNLEKGFLVLED
+143 KKENLEKGFLVLED

-214 LKTFKPD
+214 LKTFKPEA
-221 TIKRFYKDWYRPD
+221 IKRFYKDWYRPD

-250 AMIRQHFGKLKNPAE
+250 KLIQQHFGKLKNPAK
-265 PRPRTYAEVPLREQT
+265 PRPRLYAEVPQRSQT
-280 EALVITDK
+280 EAVVITDK
-288 EATDD
+288 EAPDD
-293 TVFIRYP
+293 SVFIRYP
-300 IRPAQEPVTIADYRR
+300 IRAAQEPVTIADYRR

-335 QADPPFIQGGS
+335 QANPPFIQGGS

-355 ESFSAYALV
+355 ESFSAYALL
-364 GKGGVKPAIDALIRE
+364 GKGGVQPAVDALVQE

-394 RARKNML
+394 RARKDML
-401 RNYERAYNERDK
+401 RNYERAYSERDK
-413 SDSAVFVAEY
+413 SDSAGFVAEY
-423 SRNFLEK
+423 SRNFLEQ
-430 EAIPGIENELMYAR
+430 EAIPGIANELLYAK
-444 ELLPQVS
+444 ELLPQVT

-468 KLVVFMGSE
+468 KLVVFMGAE
-477 PKAGDKPVP
+477 PKAGDATSSVP
-486 TEQQLLDAV
+486 TQQQLLDAV
-495 AQAEQQ
+495 AKAEQQ
-501 KVAPKLEKVVDSK
+501 KVEPRTEKVLASK
-514 LMDGPPAGGTI
+514 LMDGPPAGGSI
-525 VSETKNS
+525 VSEKLNS

-537 ELKLG
+537 ELTLG

-549 KPTDFKNDQVLMGA
+549 KPTDFKNDQVLMGS
-563 TRFGGQSLYGDADV
+563 TRFGGQSLFGDADI
-577 YNARYASAIVSNMGL
+577 YNARYASAVVGSMGL
-592 KDLAPA
+592 KDLAPL
-598 DLQKVMAGKTVNV
+598 DLQKVLAGKTVNV

-622 GGSSSSADVEAMLQL
+622 GGSASSADVEAMLQL
-637 VYLYMHQVRRDP
+637 VYLYFNDVRKD
-649 ALFQSFVSKQQ
+649 AGLYQSFIGKQQ
-660 DLARNT
+660 DLAKNSMA
-666 LLQPDAVFYDTIQH
+666 QPEAVFYDAIQH
-680 TMFGDSPRID
+680 AMYGDNPRVD
-690 GVPRPG
+690 GVPRAA
-696 DFGKV
+696 DFDKV
-701 DLDRALDI
+701 GLDRSLDI
-709 FRERFGS
+709 FRQRFSS
-716 ARDMTFF
+716 ARGMTFIF
-723 FTGSFDVEKIK
+723 AGSFELDKIK
-734 PLLAAYLGTLPV
+734 PLIASYLGTLPV
-746 GEVVHAYRDLGLRP
+746 GEVAHAYRDVGMRP
-760 VRGVVKKAVYMGSEP
+760 VTGVVKKDIYMGSEP
-775 KSNIS
+775 KSTIS
-780 ISFTGDVQYSDE
+780 ITFNGDVAYSDE
-792 QKMVLQALGEVL
+792 QKLTLQALGEVL

-823 FETAMGKHPYGHYT
+823 FETSMGQHPYGHYS
-837 VGLSLPTGPEN
+837 VALNLPTGPEN

-855 AFAEIDK
+855 AFAEINK
-862 MKTQGPSAA
+862 MKADGPSVA
-871 DLEKVKLNWITRQKK
+871 DLEKVKLNWITRQQK
-886 SMRENSYWM
+886 SLRENNYWM
-895 SQMMGSVTQERD
+895 NQLMGSVTQGRD
-907 PTQILRF
+907 PAHILRY
-914 EQRVRAITPQAI
+914 EQRVRAITPQAVKL
-926 RQAAQRYLDMNNYVQ
+926 AAQRYLDMHNYVQ
-941 VVLYPEQGAAQADG
+941 VVLYPERKNVAA
-955 KPVVAGSNSQ
+955 K

>member
-1 MKLSTRLSTTLRP
+1 MKLSK
-14 LRLMTGAVL
+14 LRLISGAVL

-30 QAEIRLGDTLPVAP
+30 QAEIRLTDPLPLAP

-132 TVYVLPIPTTR
+132 TVYVLPIPTN
-143 KGNLEKGFLVLED
+143 KKENLEKGFLVLED

-180 LGKGASDR
+180 LSKGASDR

-200 SRYAERMPIGKESV
+200 SRYAQRMPIGKESV
-214 LKTFKPD
+214 LKTFKPEA
-221 TIKRFYKDWYRPD
+221 IKRFYKDWYRPD

-250 AMIRQHFGKLKNPAE
+250 KLIQQHFGKLKNPAK
-265 PRPRTYAEVPLREQT
+265 PRPRLYAEVPQRSQT

-288 EATDD
+288 EAPDD
-293 TVFIRYP
+293 SVFIRYP
-300 IRPAQEPVTIADYRR
+300 IRAAQEPVTIADYRR

-335 QADPPFIQGGS
+335 QANPPFIQGGS

-355 ESFSAYALV
+355 ESFSAYALL
-364 GKGGVKPAIDALIRE
+364 GKGGVQPAVDALVQE

-388 SQDELD
+388 SQAELD
-394 RARKNML
+394 RARKDML
-401 RNYERAYNERDK
+401 RNYERAYSERDK
-413 SDSAVFVAEY
+413 SDSAGFVAEY
-423 SRNFLEK
+423 SRNFLEQ
-430 EAIPGIENELMYAR
+430 EAIPGIANELLYAQ
-444 ELLPQVS
+444 ELLPQVT

-468 KLVVFMGSE
+468 KLVVFMGAE
-477 PKAGDKPVP
+477 PKAGDAASSVP
-486 TEQQLLDAV
+486 TQQQLLDAV
-495 AQAEQQ
+495 AQAERQT
-501 KVAPKLEKVVDSK
+501 VEPRTEKVLASK
-514 LMDGPPAGGTI
+514 LMDGPPAGGSI
-525 VSETKNS
+525 VSEKLNS

-537 ELKLG
+537 ELTLG

-549 KPTDFKNDQVLMGA
+549 KPTDFKNDQVLMGS
-563 TRFGGQSLYGDADV
+563 TRFGGQSLFGDADI
-577 YNARYASAIVSNMGL
+577 YNARYASAVVGSMGL
-592 KDLAPA
+592 KDLAPL
-598 DLQKVMAGKTVNV
+598 DLQKVLAGKTVNV

-622 GGSSSSADVEAMLQL
+622 GGSASSADVEAMLQL
-637 VYLYMHQVRRDP
+637 VYLYFHDVRKD
-649 ALFQSFVSKQQ
+649 AGLYQSFIGKQQ
-660 DLARNT
+660 DLAKNSMA
-666 LLQPDAVFYDTIQH
+666 QPEAVFYDAVQH
-680 TMFGDSPRID
+680 AMYGDNPRVD
-690 GVPRPG
+690 GVPRAA
-696 DFGKV
+696 DFDKV
-701 DLDRALDI
+701 GLDRSLEI
-709 FRERFGS
+709 FRQRFSS
-716 ARDMTFF
+716 ARGMTFIF
-723 FTGSFDVEKIK
+723 AGSFELDKIK
-734 PLLAAYLGTLPV
+734 PLIASYLGTLPV
-746 GEVVHAYRDLGLRP
+746 ADVAHAYRDVGMRP
-760 VRGVVKKAVYMGSEP
+760 VSGVVKKNVYMGSEP
-775 KSNIS
+775 KSTIS
-780 ISFTGDVQYSDE
+780 ITFNGDAAYSDE
-792 QKMVLQALGEVL
+792 QKLTLQALGEVL

-823 FETAMGKHPYGHYT
+823 FETSMGQHPYGHYS
-837 VGLSLPTGPEN
+837 VALNLPTGPEN

-855 AFAEIDK
+855 AFAEINR
-862 MKTQGPSAA
+862 MKADGPSAA
-871 DLEKVKLNWITRQKK
+871 DLEKVKLNWITRQQK
-886 SMRENSYWM
+886 SLRENRYWM
-895 SQMMGSVTQERD
+895 SQLMGSVTQGRD
-907 PTQILRF
+907 PAHILRY
-914 EQRVRAITPQAI
+914 EQRVRALTPQAVKL
-926 RQAAQRYLDMNNYVQ
+926 AAQRYLNMDNYVQ
-941 VVLYPEQGAAQADG
+941 VVLYPER
-955 KPVVAGSNSQ
+955 KNVAVK

>member
-1 MKLSTRLSTTLRP
+1 MKLSK
-14 LRLMTGAVL
+14 LRLISGAVL
-23 LACACMA
+23 LACTCMA
-30 QAEIRLGDTLPVAP
+30 QAEIRLSDPLPLAP

-132 TVYVLPIPTTR
+132 TVYVLPIPTH
-143 KGNLEKGFLVLED
+143 KKENLEKGFLVLED

-161 KFNPADIN
+161 KFNTADIN

-214 LKTFKPD
+214 LKTFKPEA
-221 TIKRFYKDWYRPD
+221 IKRFYKDWYRPD

-250 AMIRQHFGKLKNPAE
+250 KLIRQHFGKLKNPAK
-265 PRPRTYAEVPLREQT
+265 PRPRLYAEVPQRSQT

-288 EATDD
+288 EAPDD
-293 TVFIRYP
+293 SVFIRYP
-300 IRPAQEPVTIADYRR
+300 IRAAQEPVTIADYRR

-335 QADPPFIQGGS
+335 QANPPFIQGGS

-355 ESFSAYALV
+355 ESFSAYALL
-364 GKGGVKPAIDALIRE
+364 GKGGVQPAVDALVQE

-394 RARKNML
+394 RARKDML
-401 RNYERAYNERDK
+401 RNYERAYSERDK
-413 SDSAVFVAEY
+413 SDSAGFVAEY
-423 SRNFLEK
+423 SRNFLEQ
-430 EAIPGIENELMYAR
+430 EAVPGIANELLYAQ
-444 ELLPQVS
+444 ELLPQVT

-468 KLVVFMGSE
+468 KLVVFMGAE
-477 PKAGDKPVP
+477 PKAGGAASTVP
-486 TEQQLLDAV
+486 TQQQLLDAV
-495 AQAEQQ
+495 AKAEQQ
-501 KVAPKLEKVVDSK
+501 KVEPRTEKLLASK
-514 LMDGPPAGGTI
+514 LMDGPPAGGSI
-525 VSETKNS
+525 VSEKLNS

-537 ELKLG
+537 ELTLG

-549 KPTDFKNDQVLMGA
+549 KPTDFKNDQVLMGS
-563 TRFGGQSLYGDADV
+563 TRFGGQSLFGDADI
-577 YNARYASAIVSNMGL
+577 YNARYASAVVGSMGL
-592 KDLAPA
+592 KDLAPL
-598 DLQKVMAGKTVNV
+598 DLQKVLAGKTVNV

-622 GGSSSSADVEAMLQL
+622 GGSASSADVEAMLQL
-637 VYLYMHQVRRDP
+637 VYLYFNDVRKDVG
-649 ALFQSFVSKQQ
+649 LYQSFIGKQQ
-660 DLARNT
+660 DLAKNSMA
-666 LLQPDAVFYDTIQH
+666 QPEAVFYDAIQH
-680 TMFGDSPRID
+680 AMFGDNPRVD
-690 GVPRPG
+690 GVPRAA
-696 DFGKV
+696 DFDKV
-701 DLDRALDI
+701 GLDRSLEI
-709 FRERFGS
+709 FRQRFSS
-716 ARDMTFF
+716 ARGMTFIF
-723 FTGSFDVEKIK
+723 AGSFELDKIK
-734 PLLAAYLGTLPV
+734 PLIASYLGTLPV
-746 GEVVHAYRDLGLRP
+746 GDVPHAYRDVGMRP
-760 VRGVVKKAVYMGSEP
+760 VTGVVKKEIYMGSEP
-775 KSNIS
+775 KSTIS
-780 ISFTGDVQYSDE
+780 ITFNGDVAYSDE
-792 QKMVLQALGEVL
+792 QKLTLQALGEVL

-823 FETAMGKHPYGHYT
+823 FETSMGQHPYGHYS
-837 VGLSLPTGPEN
+837 VALNLPTGPEN

-855 AFAEIDK
+855 AFAEINK
-862 MKTQGPSAA
+862 MKTDGPSAA
-871 DLEKVKLNWITRQKK
+871 DLEKVKLNWITRQQK
-886 SMRENSYWM
+886 SLRENRYWM
-895 SQMMGSVTQERD
+895 SQLMGSVTQGRD
-907 PTQILRF
+907 PAHILRY
-914 EQRVRAITPQAI
+914 EQRVRAVTPQAVKL
-926 RQAAQRYLDMNNYVQ
+926 AAQRYLDMHNYVQ
-941 VVLYPEQGAAQADG
+941 VVLYPERKNVAA
-955 KPVVAGSNSQ
+955 K

>member
-1 MKLSTRLSTTLRP
+1 MKLSK
-14 LRLMTGAVL
+14 LRLISGAVL
-23 LACACMA
+23 LACASLA
-30 QAEIRLGDTLPVAP
+30 HADIRLGDRLPVAP

-132 TVYVLPIPTTR
+132 TVYVLPIPTNK

-161 KFNPADIN
+161 KFNPADID

-200 SRYAERMPIGKESV
+200 SRYAERMPIGKEEV

-221 TIKRFYKDWYRPD
+221 AIKRFYKDWYRPD

-250 AMIRQHFGKLKNPAE
+250 KLILQHFGKLKNPA
-265 PRPRTYAEVPLREQT
+265 RPRARVYAEVPQRAQT

-288 EATDD
+288 EAADD

-335 QADPPFIQGGS
+335 QANPPFIQGGS

-355 ESFSAYALV
+355 ESFSAYALL
-364 GKGGVKPAIDALIRE
+364 GKGGVQPAVDALVRE

-413 SDSAVFVAEY
+413 SDSAGFVAEY
-423 SRNFLEK
+423 SRNFLEQ
-430 EAIPGIENELMYAR
+430 EAIPGITNELMYAR

-458 VAKVIPDQQK
+458 VAKVIPERQK
-468 KLVVFMGSE
+468 KLVVFMGAE
-477 PKAGDKPVP
+477 AKAEGSANVP
-486 TEQQLLDAV
+486 TQQQLLDAV
-495 AQAEQQ
+495 ASAEQQ
-501 KVAPKLEKVVDSK
+501 TVEPRAEKVVAGS
-514 LMDGPPAGGTI
+514 LMDGPPGGGSI
-525 VSETKNS
+525 VSETLNS

-537 ELKLG
+537 ELKLS

-563 TRFGGQSLYGDADV
+563 TRFGGQSLFGDADI
-577 YNARYASAIVSNMGL
+577 YNARYASAIVGSMGL
-592 KDLAPA
+592 KDLAPL
-598 DLQKVMAGKTVNV
+598 DLQKIVAGKTVNV

-622 GGSSSSADVEAMLQL
+622 GGSSSSADIESMLQL
-637 VYLYMHQVRRDP
+637 VYLYMHDVRKD
-649 ALFQSFVSKQQ
+649 ADLFRSYIGKQQ
-660 DLARNT
+660 DLAKNSMA
-666 LLQPDAVFYDTIQH
+666 QPEAVFYDAIQH
-680 TMFGDSPRID
+680 TMFGDNPRVD
-690 GVPRPG
+690 GVPRPD
-696 DFGKV
+696 DFSKV
-701 DLDRALDI
+701 SLDRSLDI
-709 FRERFGS
+709 FRQRFSS
-716 ARDMTFF
+716 ARDMTFI
-723 FTGSFDVEKIK
+723 FTGSFELDKIK
-734 PLLAAYLGTLPV
+734 PLIAGYLGALPV
-746 GEVVHAYRDLGLRP
+746 AEVPHAYRDVGMRP
-760 VRGVVKKAVYMGSEP
+760 VRGVVKKDVYMGSEP
-775 KSNIS
+775 KSTIS
-780 ISFTGDVQYSDE
+780 ITFTGDAAYSDE
-792 QKMVLQALGEVL
+792 QKLTLQALGEVL

-823 FETAMGKHPYGHYT
+823 FETAMGQHPYGHYS
-837 VGLSLPTGPEN
+837 VALNLPTGPEN

-855 AFAEIDK
+855 AFAEIGK
-862 MKTQGPSAA
+862 MKTQGPTAA
-871 DLEKVKLNWITRQKK
+871 DLEKVKLNWITRQQKA
-886 SMRENSYWM
+886 MRENNYWM
-895 SQMMGSVTQERD
+895 SQLMGSVTQGRD

-914 EQRVRAITPQAI
+914 EQRVRAITPQAVK
-926 RQAAQRYLDMNNYVQ
+926 QAAQRYLNTDNYVQ
-941 VVLYPEQGAAQADG
+941 VVLYPEQKKVAA
-955 KPVVAGSNSQ
+955 NSSQ

>member
-1 MKLSTRLSTTLRP
+1 MKLSK
-14 LRLMTGAVL
+14 LRLISGAVL

-30 QAEIRLGDTLPVAP
+30 QAEIRLSDPLPLAP

-132 TVYVLPIPTTR
+132 TVYVLPIPTNR
-143 KGNLEKGFLVLED
+143 KENLEKGFLVLED

-214 LKTFKPD
+214 LKTFKPEA
-221 TIKRFYKDWYRPD
+221 IKRFYKDWYRPD

-250 AMIRQHFGKLKNPAE
+250 KLIRQHFGKLKNPAK
-265 PRPRTYAEVPLREQT
+265 PRPRLYAEVPQRSQT

-288 EATDD
+288 EAPDD
-293 TVFIRYP
+293 SVFIRYP
-300 IRPAQEPVTIADYRR
+300 IRAAQEPVTIADYRR

-335 QADPPFIQGGS
+335 QANPPFIQGGS

-355 ESFSAYALV
+355 ESFSAYALL
-364 GKGGVKPAIDALIRE
+364 GKGGVQPAVDALVQE

-394 RARKNML
+394 RARKDML
-401 RNYERAYNERDK
+401 RNYERAYSERDK
-413 SDSAVFVAEY
+413 SDSAGFVAEY
-423 SRNFLEK
+423 SRNFLEQ
-430 EAIPGIENELMYAR
+430 EAVPGIANELLYAQ
-444 ELLPQVS
+444 ELLPQVT

-468 KLVVFMGSE
+468 KLVVFMGAE
-477 PKAGDKPVP
+477 PKADGAASTVP
-486 TEQQLLDAV
+486 TQRQLLDAV
-495 AQAEQQ
+495 AKAEQQ
-501 KVAPKLEKVVDSK
+501 KVEPRTEKVLASK
-514 LMDGPPAGGTI
+514 LMDGPPAGGGI
-525 VSETKNS
+525 VSEKLNS

-537 ELKLG
+537 ELTLG

-549 KPTDFKNDQVLMGA
+549 KPTDFKNDQVLMGS
-563 TRFGGQSLYGDADV
+563 TRFGGQSLFGDADI
-577 YNARYASAIVSNMGL
+577 YNARYASAVVGSMGL
-592 KDLAPA
+592 KDLAPL
-598 DLQKVMAGKTVNV
+598 DLQKVLAGKTVNV

-622 GGSSSSADVEAMLQL
+622 GGSASSADVEAMLQL
-637 VYLYMHQVRRDP
+637 VYLYFNDVRKD
-649 ALFQSFVSKQQ
+649 AGLYQSFIGKQQ
-660 DLARNT
+660 DLAKNSMA
-666 LLQPDAVFYDTIQH
+666 QPEAVFYDAIQH
-680 TMFGDSPRID
+680 AMFGDNPRVD
-690 GVPRPG
+690 GVPRAA
-696 DFGKV
+696 DFDKV
-701 DLDRALDI
+701 GLDRSLDI
-709 FRERFGS
+709 FRQRFSS
-716 ARDMTFF
+716 ARGMTFIF
-723 FTGSFDVEKIK
+723 AGSFELDKIK
-734 PLLAAYLGTLPV
+734 PLIASYLGTLPV
-746 GEVVHAYRDLGLRP
+746 GDVPHAYRDVGMRP
-760 VRGVVKKAVYMGSEP
+760 VTGVVKKEIYMGSEP
-775 KSNIS
+775 KSTIS
-780 ISFTGDVQYSDE
+780 ITFNGEVAYSDE
-792 QKMVLQALGEVL
+792 QKLTLQALGEVL

-823 FETAMGKHPYGHYT
+823 FETSMGQHPYGHYS
-837 VGLSLPTGPEN
+837 VALNLPTGPEN

-855 AFAEIDK
+855 AFAEINK
-862 MKTQGPSAA
+862 MKTDGPSAA
-871 DLEKVKLNWITRQKK
+871 DLEKVKLNWITRQQK
-886 SMRENSYWM
+886 SLRENRYWM
-895 SQMMGSVTQERD
+895 SQLMGSVTQGRD
-907 PTQILRF
+907 PAHILRY
-914 EQRVRAITPQAI
+914 EQRVRAITPQAVKL
-926 RQAAQRYLDMNNYVQ
+926 AAQRYLDMHNYVQ
-941 VVLYPEQGAAQADG
+941 VVMYPER
-955 KPVVAGSNSQ
+955 KNVAVK

>member
-1 MKLSTRLSTTLRP
+1 MKLSK
-14 LRLMTGAVL
+14 LRLISGAVL
-23 LACACMA
+23 LVCASLA
-30 QAEIRLGDTLPVAP
+30 QAELRLSDPLPVAP

-132 TVYVLPIPTTR
+132 TVYVLPIPTNK

-161 KFNPADIN
+161 KFNPADID

-200 SRYAERMPIGKESV
+200 SRYAERMPIGKEDI

-242 DVEPKQAE
+242 DVDPKQAE
-250 AMIRQHFGKLKNPAE
+250 KMIRQHFGKLKNPLR
-265 PRPRTYAEVPLREQT
+265 PRPRLYAEVPQRSQT
-280 EALVITDK
+280 EALVVTDK
-288 EATDD
+288 EAADD
-293 TVFIRYP
+293 SVFIRYP

-335 QADPPFIQGGS
+335 QANPPFIQGGS

-355 ESFSAYALV
+355 ESFSAYALL
-364 GKGGVKPAIDALIRE
+364 GKGGVQPAVDALVRE

-401 RNYERAYNERDK
+401 RNYERGYNERDK
-413 SDSAVFVAEY
+413 SDSAGFVAEY
-423 SRNFLEK
+423 SRNFLEQ
-430 EAIPGIENELMYAR
+430 EAIPGIANELMYAR

-451 LQEINET
+451 LQEINEA
-458 VAKVIPDQQK
+458 VAKVIPEQQK
-468 KLVVFMGSE
+468 KLVVFMGAE
-477 PKAGDKPVP
+477 PKPGSTVP
-486 TEQQLLDAV
+486 SEQQLLDAV
-495 AQAEQQ
+495 ASAEQQ
-501 KVAPKLEKVVDSK
+501 KVEPHTEKVVAGS
-514 LMDGPPAGGTI
+514 LMDGPPAGGSI
-525 VSETKNS
+525 VSEKLNS

-537 ELKLG
+537 ELTLG

-563 TRFGGQSLYGDADV
+563 TRFGGQSLYDAPDI
-577 YNARYASAIVSNMGL
+577 YNARYASAVVGSMGL
-592 KDLAPA
+592 KGMSPLE
-598 DLQKVMAGKTVNV
+598 LQKIVAGKTVNV

-622 GGSSSSADVEAMLQL
+622 GGSSSSADVESMLQL
-637 VYLYMHQVRRDP
+637 VYLYMHDVRKD
-649 ALFQSFVSKQQ
+649 ADLFHSYIGKQQ
-660 DLARNT
+660 DLAKNI
-666 LLQPDAVFYDTIQH
+666 LAQPDAVFYDAVQH
-680 TMFGDSPRID
+680 TMFGDNPRVD
-690 GVPRPG
+690 GVPRPA
-696 DFGKV
+696 DFDKV
-701 DLDRALDI
+701 SLDRSLDI
-709 FRERFGS
+709 FRQRFSS
-716 ARDMTFF
+716 ARDMTFI
-723 FTGSFDVEKIK
+723 FTGSFELDKIK
-734 PLLAAYLGTLPV
+734 PLVASYLGALPV
-746 GEVVHAYRDLGLRP
+746 TGVAHAYRDVGMRP
-760 VRGVVKKAVYMGSEP
+760 VQGVVKKAVYMGSEP
-775 KSNIS
+775 KSTIS
-780 ISFTGDVQYSDE
+780 VTFTGDVAYSEE
-792 QKMVLQALGEVL
+792 QKLTLEALGEVL

-823 FETAMGKHPYGHYT
+823 FEASMGQHPYGHYS
-837 VGLSLPTGPEN
+837 VALSLPTAPEN

-855 AFAEIDK
+855 AFAEINK
-862 MKTQGPSAA
+862 MKKDGPSAL
-871 DLEKVKLNWITRQKK
+871 DLEKVKLNWITRQQKA
-886 SMRENSYWM
+886 MRENNYWM
-895 SQMMGSVTQERD
+895 SQLMGSVTQGRD
-907 PTQILRF
+907 PAQILRF
-914 EQRVRAITPQAI
+914 EQRVRDITPQAVK
-926 RQAAQRYLDMNNYVQ
+926 QAAQRYLNMDNYVQ
-941 VVLYPEQGAAQADG
+941 VVLYPEQ
-955 KPVVAGSNSQ
+955 KKVAVSNSK

>member
-1 MKLSTRLSTTLRP
+1 MKLSK
-14 LRLMTGAVL
+14 LRLISGAVL

-30 QAEIRLGDTLPVAP
+30 QAEIRLTDPLPLAP

-55 TYYIKKNARP
+55 TYYVKKNARP

-132 TVYVLPIPTTR
+132 TVYVLPIPTN
-143 KGNLEKGFLVLED
+143 KKENLEKGFLVLED

-214 LKTFKPD
+214 LKTFKPEA
-221 TIKRFYKDWYRPD
+221 IKRFYKDWYRPD

-250 AMIRQHFGKLKNPAE
+250 KLIQQHFGKLKNPAK
-265 PRPRTYAEVPLREQT
+265 PRPRLYAEVPQRSQT
-280 EALVITDK
+280 EAVVITDK
-288 EATDD
+288 EAPDD
-293 TVFIRYP
+293 SVFIRYP
-300 IRPAQEPVTIADYRR
+300 IRAAQEPVTIADYRR

-335 QADPPFIQGGS
+335 QANPPFIQGGS

-355 ESFSAYALV
+355 ESFSAYALL
-364 GKGGVKPAIDALIRE
+364 GKGGVQPAVDALVQE

-394 RARKNML
+394 RARKDML
-401 RNYERAYNERDK
+401 RNYERAYSERDK
-413 SDSAVFVAEY
+413 SDSAGFVAEY
-423 SRNFLEK
+423 SRNFLEQ
-430 EAIPGIENELMYAR
+430 EAIPGIANELLYAK
-444 ELLPQVS
+444 ELLPQVT

-468 KLVVFMGSE
+468 KLVVFMGAE
-477 PKAGDKPVP
+477 PKAGDATSSVP
-486 TEQQLLDAV
+486 TQQQLLDAV
-495 AQAEQQ
+495 AKAEQQ
-501 KVAPKLEKVVDSK
+501 KVEPRTEKVLASK
-514 LMDGPPAGGTI
+514 LMDGPPAGGSI
-525 VSETKNS
+525 VSEKLNS

-537 ELKLG
+537 ELTLG

-549 KPTDFKNDQVLMGA
+549 KPTDFKNDQVLMGS
-563 TRFGGQSLYGDADV
+563 TRFGGQSLFGDADI
-577 YNARYASAIVSNMGL
+577 YNARYASVVVGSMGL
-592 KDLAPA
+592 KDLAPL
-598 DLQKVMAGKTVNV
+598 DLQKVLAGKTVNV

-622 GGSSSSADVEAMLQL
+622 GGSASSADVEAMLQL
-637 VYLYMHQVRRDP
+637 VYLYFNDVRKD
-649 ALFQSFVSKQQ
+649 AGLYQSFIGKQQ
-660 DLARNT
+660 DLAKNSMA
-666 LLQPDAVFYDTIQH
+666 QPEAVFYDAIQH
-680 TMFGDSPRID
+680 AMYGDNPRVD
-690 GVPRPG
+690 GVPRAA
-696 DFGKV
+696 DFDKV
-701 DLDRALDI
+701 GLDRSLDI
-709 FRERFGS
+709 FRQRFSS
-716 ARDMTFF
+716 ARGMTFIF
-723 FTGSFDVEKIK
+723 AGSFELDKIK
-734 PLLAAYLGTLPV
+734 PLIASYLGTLPV
-746 GEVVHAYRDLGLRP
+746 GEVAHAYRDVGMRP
-760 VRGVVKKAVYMGSEP
+760 VTGVVKKDIYMGSEP
-775 KSNIS
+775 KSTIS
-780 ISFTGDVQYSDE
+780 ITFNGDVAYSDE
-792 QKMVLQALGEVL
+792 QKLTLQALGEVL

-823 FETAMGKHPYGHYT
+823 FETSMGQHPYGHYS
-837 VGLSLPTGPEN
+837 VALNLPTGPEN

-855 AFAEIDK
+855 AFAEINK
-862 MKTQGPSAA
+862 MKADGPSVA
-871 DLEKVKLNWITRQKK
+871 DLEKVKLNWITRQQK
-886 SMRENSYWM
+886 SLRENNYWM
-895 SQMMGSVTQERD
+895 NQLMGSVTQGRD
-907 PTQILRF
+907 PAHILRY
-914 EQRVRAITPQAI
+914 EQRVRAITPQAVKL
-926 RQAAQRYLDMNNYVQ
+926 AAQRYLDMHNYVQ
-941 VVLYPEQGAAQADG
+941 VVLYPERKNVAA
-955 KPVVAGSNSQ
+955 K